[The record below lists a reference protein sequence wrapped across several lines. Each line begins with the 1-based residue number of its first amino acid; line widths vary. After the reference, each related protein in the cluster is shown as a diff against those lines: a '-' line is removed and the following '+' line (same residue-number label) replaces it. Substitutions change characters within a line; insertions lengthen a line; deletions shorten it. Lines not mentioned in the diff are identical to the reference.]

1 MADIFNGK
9 DVKVYYNDD
18 TGNRAVI
25 TGGNIQINELA
36 AYPSFSMGTEVQK
49 IETYDDEYSNA
60 IEGQKTVDNV
70 TLVVN
75 YIPTD
80 PTHEYL
86 DKKYDNQG
94 EFQITIFVN
103 EDNDAGRLESVMLN
117 GVLGSRILNGD
128 KDSVVTMTYDFVPTE
143 VISYAPRN
151 IPPVLR
157 RGDFGVGS
165 DGSIDFPQY
174 QPDQATGNAFVKIS
188 ASDIDN
194 PSGVDLMGIELVD
207 QQSENTNIMMTTT
220 GDLRLYARNATTP
233 WTRLY
238 TSGEADTRYLIK
250 SNNLSD
256 LTNFESARSNL
267 SVYSKSETDKKFM
280 IGPNNL
286 SELTNV
292 VVARQKLEVYSQ
304 SETEAKFLQAANN
317 LSDIVDTAIAR
328 TNLGINSTLENDA
341 KYLQVENNLSDVK
354 DVATARTNLGINST
368 LENDA
373 KYLQVSNNLSDVADA
388 AAARTNISVY
398 SKAESDAT
406 YVPKTTTVN
415 GHALD
420 SNVTVSKADVGLGSV
435 TDDPQLKISA
445 NLSDLS
451 DVGSARTVLLVQGVQ
466 CNSNIES
473 GAFNIFYSPNGA
485 NSLRLANDGSWRVAN
500 SNGESIPLNVEN
512 GGIGSTTAAGGRF
525 NLELNKFGQRIG
537 ETIVY
542 SPDEKSYIT
551 INNDNWGVYGI
562 IDPSNNT
569 SGWKPLLIGQGG
581 TGATSDV
588 GARDNLGLGNGSSPQ
603 FANLQLTRDEIGGGG
618 WSSGTIS
625 FNSYANG
632 LRKGYST
639 MYNEYQ
645 SDLFKTTISTGN
657 DITGRVSYLQF
668 AENGTLSGANEI
680 YLNSNL
686 ISYGESL
693 NLFNNTYD
701 IQARLMTPVSP
712 AGAYSWVGSTVY
724 NYLSGQVRFGGL
736 ASGGD
741 NGIDRAR
748 LYVARG
754 GNSGIVGNI
763 DFYPDYGGWA
773 SAGRGWYGNCIQGGW
788 GLEDSHMGAPF
799 WAQIV
804 SSNDGGWSPIVT
816 GGTSST
822 GGYTLRAAFGCI
834 SNGNNA
840 WPETT
845 IKLLGDGRF
854 HRAFNFSTSGG
865 IYTWGQDPWGGNYDF
880 ARNATSD
887 RCLKHD
893 IIYTNGKESFDRV
906 MQWLPTMFKYNG
918 QETQR
923 YGLIAQDLQQIDE
936 QYVKLVPGAP
946 IFEDEEYVD
955 EDGETKIR
963 SKQVGEKDGTYA
975 LDINVLLTDMA
986 CSMKYMGVQMQEQE
1000 TKIADQQKQIDEL
1013 KELVQKILDN
1023 K

>member
-49 IETYDDEYSNA
+49 IETYNDEYSNA

-86 DKKYDNQG
+86 DKKYDNQE

-103 EDNDAGRLESVMLN
+103 ENNEAGRLESVMLN
-117 GVLGSRILNGD
+117 GVLGSRMLNGD

-143 VISYAPRN
+143 VISYAPRD

-165 DGSIDFPQY
+165 DGSIDYPQY

-207 QQSENTNIMMTTT
+207 QQAENTNIMMTTT

-267 SVYSKSETDKKFM
+267 SVYSKSETDNKFM

-304 SETEAKFLQAANN
+304 SETDAKFLQAANN

-368 LENDA
+368 IENDA
-373 KYLQVSNNLSDVADA
+373 KYLQVSNNLSDVSDA

-451 DVGSARTVLLVQGVQ
+451 NVAKARTNLGI
-466 CNSNIES
+466 NSTIENDAKYLQVSNNLSDVADVDTVKQNIGLDRFKQSPFETMIYPSS
-473 GAFNIFYSPNGA
+473 GQNPYRITIRPNG
-485 NSLRLANDGSWRVAN
+485 DWGTWRDDTGTWEPLKIVA
-500 SNGESIPLNVEN
+500 
-512 GGIGSTTAAGGRF
+512 
-525 NLELNKFGQRIG
+525 
-537 ETIVY
+537 
-542 SPDEKSYIT
+542 
-551 INNDNWGVYGI
+551 
-562 IDPSNNT
+562 
-569 SGWKPLLIGQGG
+569 GG
-581 TGATSDV
+581 TGATNKKD
-588 GARDNLGLGNGSSPQ
+588 ARLNLNIPAAYKIIPDGTNILGWFIENNESG
-603 FANLQLTRDEIGGGG
+603 FF
-618 WSSGTIS
+618 SSGENVINKPADGHGWWTYNFKIHLRNQEGKPEFGVVEATS
-625 FNSYANG
+625 AANIMYIIVLTNGQWPHGWFKIVRENDNVQLRDLKLTQYDTGFSGHLELYNIQNNNPKG
-632 LRKGYST
+632 LT
-639 MYNEYQ
+639 QLYNEFQ
-645 SDLFKTTISTGN
+645 DGVLKTTLRTGN
-657 DITGRVSYLQF
+657 LENNRNSYLQWD
-668 AENGTLSGANEI
+668 ENGSLWGVVNILSNDLYFGPHSVRKLHTRHGTMLVDGTA
-680 YLNSNL
+680 
-686 ISYGESL
+686 
-693 NLFNNTYD
+693 
-701 IQARLMTPVSP
+701 TPYYYTFGNPDGRRSVTEF
-712 AGAYSWVGSTVY
+712 GTVEDGWIFY
-724 NYLSGQVRFGGL
+724 GQVNRDLSKQLDVNGVVN
-736 ASGGD
+736 ASAFNQASD
-741 NGIDRAR
+741 RDLKENIEVISNAIDRVRA
-748 LYVARG
+748 
-754 GNSGIVGNI
+754 I
-763 DFYPDYGGWA
+763 
-773 SAGRGWYGNCIQGGW
+773 
-788 GLEDSHMGAPF
+788 
-799 WAQIV
+799 
-804 SSNDGGWSPIVT
+804 
-816 GGTSST
+816 
-822 GGYTLRAAFGCI
+822 GGYTYTLKE
-834 SNGNNA
+834 NGMPHA
-840 WPETT
+840 
-845 IKLLGDGRF
+845 G
-854 HRAFNFSTSGG
+854 
-865 IYTWGQDPWGGNYDF
+865 
-880 ARNATSD
+880 
-887 RCLKHD
+887 
-893 IIYTNGKESFDRV
+893 V
-906 MQWLPTMFKYNG
+906 
-918 QETQR
+918 
-923 YGLIAQDLQQIDE
+923 IAQEVRDVLPE
-936 QYVKLVPGAP
+936 ASGSFTK
-946 IFEDEEYVD
+946 YVD
-955 EDGETKIR
+955 LPGPT
-963 SKQVGEKDGTYA
+963 QDGTPLREEERFYSVDYA
-975 LDINVLLTDMA
+975 GITAL
-986 CSMKYMGVQMQEQE
+986 
-1000 TKIADQQKQIDEL
+1000 
-1013 KELVQKILDN
+1013 LVQAFKEMDEKITKLEE
-1023 K
+1023 

>member
-49 IETYDDEYSNA
+49 IETYNDEYSNA

-86 DKKYDNQG
+86 DKKYDNQE

-103 EDNDAGRLESVMLN
+103 ENNEAGRLESVMLN
-117 GVLGSRILNGD
+117 GVLGSRMLNGD

-143 VISYAPRN
+143 VISYAPRD

-165 DGSIDFPQY
+165 DGSIDYPQY

-207 QQSENTNIMMTTT
+207 QQAENTNIMMTTT

-267 SVYSKSETDKKFM
+267 SVYSKSETDNKFM

-304 SETEAKFLQAANN
+304 SETDAKFLQAANN

-368 LENDA
+368 IENDA
-373 KYLQVSNNLSDVADA
+373 KYLQVSNNLSDVSDA

-451 DVGSARTVLLVQGVQ
+451 NVAKARTNLGI
-466 CNSNIES
+466 NSTIENDAKYLQVSNNLSDVADVDTVKQNIGLDRFKQSPSETMIYPSS
-473 GAFNIFYSPNGA
+473 GQNPYRITIRPNG
-485 NSLRLANDGSWRVAN
+485 DWGTWRDDTGTWEPLKIVA
-500 SNGESIPLNVEN
+500 
-512 GGIGSTTAAGGRF
+512 
-525 NLELNKFGQRIG
+525 
-537 ETIVY
+537 
-542 SPDEKSYIT
+542 
-551 INNDNWGVYGI
+551 
-562 IDPSNNT
+562 
-569 SGWKPLLIGQGG
+569 GG
-581 TGATSDV
+581 TGATNKKD
-588 GARDNLGLGNGSSPQ
+588 ARLNLNIPAAYKIIPDGTNILGWFIENNESG
-603 FANLQLTRDEIGGGG
+603 FF
-618 WSSGTIS
+618 SSGENVINKPADGHGWWTYNFKIHLRNQEGKPEFGVVEATS
-625 FNSYANG
+625 AANIMYIIVLTNGQWPHGWFKIVRENDNVQLRDLKLTQYDTGFSGHLELYNIQNNNPKG
-632 LRKGYST
+632 LT
-639 MYNEYQ
+639 QLYNEFQ
-645 SDLFKTTISTGN
+645 DGVLKTTLRTGN
-657 DITGRVSYLQF
+657 LENNRNSYLQWD
-668 AENGTLSGANEI
+668 ENGSLWGVVDILSNDLYFGPHSVRKLHTRHGTMLVDGTA
-680 YLNSNL
+680 
-686 ISYGESL
+686 
-693 NLFNNTYD
+693 
-701 IQARLMTPVSP
+701 TPYYYTFGNPDGRRSVTEF
-712 AGAYSWVGSTVY
+712 GTVEDGWIFY
-724 NYLSGQVRFGGL
+724 GQVNRDLSKQLDVNGVVN
-736 ASGGD
+736 ASAFNQASD
-741 NGIDRAR
+741 RDLKENIEVISNAIDRVRA
-748 LYVARG
+748 
-754 GNSGIVGNI
+754 I
-763 DFYPDYGGWA
+763 
-773 SAGRGWYGNCIQGGW
+773 
-788 GLEDSHMGAPF
+788 
-799 WAQIV
+799 
-804 SSNDGGWSPIVT
+804 
-816 GGTSST
+816 
-822 GGYTLRAAFGCI
+822 GGYTYTLKE
-834 SNGNNA
+834 NGMPHA
-840 WPETT
+840 
-845 IKLLGDGRF
+845 G
-854 HRAFNFSTSGG
+854 
-865 IYTWGQDPWGGNYDF
+865 
-880 ARNATSD
+880 
-887 RCLKHD
+887 
-893 IIYTNGKESFDRV
+893 V
-906 MQWLPTMFKYNG
+906 
-918 QETQR
+918 
-923 YGLIAQDLQQIDE
+923 IAQEVRDVLPE
-936 QYVKLVPGAP
+936 ASGSFTK
-946 IFEDEEYVD
+946 YVD
-955 EDGETKIR
+955 LPGPT
-963 SKQVGEKDGTYA
+963 QDGTPLREEERFYSVDYA
-975 LDINVLLTDMA
+975 GITALL
-986 CSMKYMGVQMQEQE
+986 VQAFKEMDEKI
-1000 TKIADQQKQIDEL
+1000 TKLEEQQKQIDEL
-1013 KELVQKILDN
+1013 KELVQKLLDN

>member
-49 IETYDDEYSNA
+49 IETYNDEYSNA

-86 DKKYDNQG
+86 DKKYDNQE

-103 EDNDAGRLESVMLN
+103 ENNEAGRLESVMLN
-117 GVLGSRILNGD
+117 GVLGSRMLNGD

-143 VISYAPRN
+143 VISYAPRD

-165 DGSIDFPQY
+165 DGSIDYPQY

-207 QQSENTNIMMTTT
+207 QQAENTNIMMTTT

-267 SVYSKSETDKKFM
+267 SVYSKSETDNKFM

-304 SETEAKFLQAANN
+304 SETDAKFLQAANN

-368 LENDA
+368 IENDA
-373 KYLQVSNNLSDVADA
+373 KYLQVSNNLSDVSDA

-451 DVGSARTVLLVQGVQ
+451 NVAKARTNLGI
-466 CNSNIES
+466 NSTIENDAKYLQVSNNLSDVADVDTVKQNIGLDRFKQSPSETMIYPSS
-473 GAFNIFYSPNGA
+473 GQNPYRITIRPNG
-485 NSLRLANDGSWRVAN
+485 DWGTWRDDTGTWEPLKIVA
-500 SNGESIPLNVEN
+500 
-512 GGIGSTTAAGGRF
+512 
-525 NLELNKFGQRIG
+525 
-537 ETIVY
+537 
-542 SPDEKSYIT
+542 
-551 INNDNWGVYGI
+551 
-562 IDPSNNT
+562 
-569 SGWKPLLIGQGG
+569 GG
-581 TGATSDV
+581 TGATNKKD
-588 GARDNLGLGNGSSPQ
+588 ARLNLNIPAAYKIIPDGTNILGWFIENNESG
-603 FANLQLTRDEIGGGG
+603 FF
-618 WSSGTIS
+618 SSGENVINKPADGHGWWTYNFKIHLRNQEGKPEFGVVEATS
-625 FNSYANG
+625 AANIMYIIVLTNGQWPHGWFKIVRENDNVQLRDLKLTQYDTGFSGHLELYNIQNNNPKG
-632 LRKGYST
+632 LT
-639 MYNEYQ
+639 QLYNEFQ
-645 SDLFKTTISTGN
+645 DGVLKTTLRTGN
-657 DITGRVSYLQF
+657 LENNRNSYLQWD
-668 AENGTLSGANEI
+668 ENGSLWGVVNILSNDLYFGPHSVRKLHTRHGTMLVDGTA
-680 YLNSNL
+680 
-686 ISYGESL
+686 
-693 NLFNNTYD
+693 
-701 IQARLMTPVSP
+701 TPYYYTFGNPDGRRSVTEF
-712 AGAYSWVGSTVY
+712 GTVEDGWIFY
-724 NYLSGQVRFGGL
+724 GQVNRDLSKQLDVNGVVN
-736 ASGGD
+736 ASAFNQASD
-741 NGIDRAR
+741 RDLKENIEVISNAIDRVRA
-748 LYVARG
+748 
-754 GNSGIVGNI
+754 I
-763 DFYPDYGGWA
+763 
-773 SAGRGWYGNCIQGGW
+773 
-788 GLEDSHMGAPF
+788 
-799 WAQIV
+799 
-804 SSNDGGWSPIVT
+804 
-816 GGTSST
+816 
-822 GGYTLRAAFGCI
+822 GGYTYTLKE
-834 SNGNNA
+834 NGMPHA
-840 WPETT
+840 
-845 IKLLGDGRF
+845 G
-854 HRAFNFSTSGG
+854 
-865 IYTWGQDPWGGNYDF
+865 
-880 ARNATSD
+880 
-887 RCLKHD
+887 
-893 IIYTNGKESFDRV
+893 V
-906 MQWLPTMFKYNG
+906 
-918 QETQR
+918 
-923 YGLIAQDLQQIDE
+923 IAQEVRDVLPE
-936 QYVKLVPGAP
+936 ASGSFTK
-946 IFEDEEYVD
+946 YVD
-955 EDGETKIR
+955 LPGPT
-963 SKQVGEKDGTYA
+963 QDGTPLREEERFYSVDYA
-975 LDINVLLTDMA
+975 GITALL
-986 CSMKYMGVQMQEQE
+986 VQAFKEMDEKI
-1000 TKIADQQKQIDEL
+1000 TKLEEQQKQIDE
-1013 KELVQKILDN
+1013 
-1023 K
+1023 

>member
-49 IETYDDEYSNA
+49 IETYNDEYSNA

-86 DKKYDNQG
+86 DKKYDNQE

-103 EDNDAGRLESVMLN
+103 ENNEAGRLESVMLN
-117 GVLGSRILNGD
+117 GVLGSRMLNGD

-143 VISYAPRN
+143 VISYAPRD

-165 DGSIDFPQY
+165 DGSIDYPQY

-207 QQSENTNIMMTTT
+207 QQAENTNIMMTTT

-267 SVYSKSETDKKFM
+267 SVYSKSETDNKFM

-304 SETEAKFLQAANN
+304 SETDAKFLQAANN

-368 LENDA
+368 IENDA
-373 KYLQVSNNLSDVADA
+373 KYLQVSNNLSDVSDA

-451 DVGSARTVLLVQGVQ
+451 NVAKARTNLGI
-466 CNSNIES
+466 NSTIENDAKYLQVSNNLSDVADVDTVKQNIGLDRFKQSPSETMIYPSS
-473 GAFNIFYSPNGA
+473 GQNPYRITIRPNG
-485 NSLRLANDGSWRVAN
+485 DWGTWRDDTGTWEPLKIVA
-500 SNGESIPLNVEN
+500 
-512 GGIGSTTAAGGRF
+512 
-525 NLELNKFGQRIG
+525 
-537 ETIVY
+537 
-542 SPDEKSYIT
+542 
-551 INNDNWGVYGI
+551 
-562 IDPSNNT
+562 
-569 SGWKPLLIGQGG
+569 GG
-581 TGATSDV
+581 TGATNKKD
-588 GARDNLGLGNGSSPQ
+588 ARLNLNIPAAYKIIPDGTNILGWFIENNESG
-603 FANLQLTRDEIGGGG
+603 FF
-618 WSSGTIS
+618 SSGENVINKPADGHGWWTYNFKIHLRNQEGKPEFGVVEATS
-625 FNSYANG
+625 AANIMYIIVLTNGQWPHGWFKIVHENDNVQLRDLKLTQYDTGFSGHLELYNIQNNNPKG
-632 LRKGYST
+632 LT
-639 MYNEYQ
+639 QLYNEFQ
-645 SDLFKTTISTGN
+645 DGVLKTTLRTGN
-657 DITGRVSYLQF
+657 LENNRNSYLQWD
-668 AENGTLSGANEI
+668 ENGSLWGVVNILSNDLYFGPHSVRKLHTRHGTMLVDGTA
-680 YLNSNL
+680 
-686 ISYGESL
+686 
-693 NLFNNTYD
+693 
-701 IQARLMTPVSP
+701 TPYYYTFGNPDGRRSVTEF
-712 AGAYSWVGSTVY
+712 GTVEDGWIFY
-724 NYLSGQVRFGGL
+724 GQVNRDLSKQLDVNGVVNASAFNQASDRDLKENIEVISNAIDRESYWGYTYTLKENGMPHAGVIAQEVRDVL
-736 ASGGD
+736 PEASG
-741 NGIDRAR
+741 
-748 LYVARG
+748 
-754 GNSGIVGNI
+754 
-763 DFYPDYGGWA
+763 
-773 SAGRGWYGNCIQGGW
+773 
-788 GLEDSHMGAPF
+788 
-799 WAQIV
+799 
-804 SSNDGGWSPIVT
+804 
-816 GGTSST
+816 
-822 GGYTLRAAFGCI
+822 
-834 SNGNNA
+834 
-840 WPETT
+840 
-845 IKLLGDGRF
+845 
-854 HRAFNFSTSGG
+854 
-865 IYTWGQDPWGGNYDF
+865 
-880 ARNATSD
+880 
-887 RCLKHD
+887 
-893 IIYTNGKESFDRV
+893 SF
-906 MQWLPTMFKYNG
+906 TK
-918 QETQR
+918 
-923 YGLIAQDLQQIDE
+923 
-936 QYVKLVPGAP
+936 
-946 IFEDEEYVD
+946 YVD
-955 EDGETKIR
+955 LPGPT
-963 SKQVGEKDGTYA
+963 QDGTPLREEERFYSVDYA
-975 LDINVLLTDMA
+975 GITAL
-986 CSMKYMGVQMQEQE
+986 
-1000 TKIADQQKQIDEL
+1000 
-1013 KELVQKILDN
+1013 LVQASRKWTKDN
-1023 K
+1023 QT

>member
-49 IETYDDEYSNA
+49 IETYNDEYSNA

-86 DKKYDNQG
+86 DKKYDNQE

-103 EDNDAGRLESVMLN
+103 ENNEAGRLESVMLN
-117 GVLGSRILNGD
+117 GVLGSRMLNGD

-143 VISYAPRN
+143 VISYAPRD

-165 DGSIDFPQY
+165 DGSIDYPQY

-207 QQSENTNIMMTTT
+207 QQAENTNIMMTTT

-267 SVYSKSETDKKFM
+267 SVYSKSETDNKFM

-304 SETEAKFLQAANN
+304 SETDAKFLQAANN

-368 LENDA
+368 IENDA
-373 KYLQVSNNLSDVADA
+373 KYLQVSNNLSDVSDA

-451 DVGSARTVLLVQGVQ
+451 NVAKARTNLGI
-466 CNSNIES
+466 NSTIENDAKYLQVSNNLSDVADVDTVKQNIGLDRFKQSPSETMIYPSS
-473 GAFNIFYSPNGA
+473 GQNPYRITIRPNG
-485 NSLRLANDGSWRVAN
+485 DWGTWRDDTGTWEPLKIVA
-500 SNGESIPLNVEN
+500 
-512 GGIGSTTAAGGRF
+512 
-525 NLELNKFGQRIG
+525 
-537 ETIVY
+537 
-542 SPDEKSYIT
+542 
-551 INNDNWGVYGI
+551 
-562 IDPSNNT
+562 
-569 SGWKPLLIGQGG
+569 GG
-581 TGATSDV
+581 TGATNKKD
-588 GARDNLGLGNGSSPQ
+588 ARLNLNIPAAYKIIPDGTNILGWFIENNESG
-603 FANLQLTRDEIGGGG
+603 FF
-618 WSSGTIS
+618 SSGENVINKPAEGHGWWTYNFKIHLRNQEGKPEFGVVEATS
-625 FNSYANG
+625 AANIMYIIVLTNGQWPHGWFKIVRENDNVQLRDLKLTQYDTGFSGHLELYNIQNNNPKG
-632 LRKGYST
+632 LT
-639 MYNEYQ
+639 QLYNEFQ
-645 SDLFKTTISTGN
+645 DGVLKTTIRTVN
-657 DITGRVSYLQF
+657 LEKDRNWYLQWD
-668 AENGTLSGANEI
+668 ENGSLWNIQNILSNDLYFGPHSVRKLHTRHGTLLVDGTA
-680 YLNSNL
+680 
-686 ISYGESL
+686 
-693 NLFNNTYD
+693 
-701 IQARLMTPVSP
+701 TPYYYTFGNPDGRRSVTEF
-712 AGAYSWVGSTVY
+712 GTVEDGWIFY
-724 NYLSGQVRFGGL
+724 GQVNRDLSKQLDVNGVVN
-736 ASGGD
+736 ASAFNQASD
-741 NGIDRAR
+741 RDLKENIEVISNAIDRVRA
-748 LYVARG
+748 
-754 GNSGIVGNI
+754 I
-763 DFYPDYGGWA
+763 
-773 SAGRGWYGNCIQGGW
+773 
-788 GLEDSHMGAPF
+788 
-799 WAQIV
+799 
-804 SSNDGGWSPIVT
+804 
-816 GGTSST
+816 
-822 GGYTLRAAFGCI
+822 GGYTYTLKE
-834 SNGNNA
+834 NGMPHA
-840 WPETT
+840 
-845 IKLLGDGRF
+845 G
-854 HRAFNFSTSGG
+854 
-865 IYTWGQDPWGGNYDF
+865 
-880 ARNATSD
+880 
-887 RCLKHD
+887 
-893 IIYTNGKESFDRV
+893 V
-906 MQWLPTMFKYNG
+906 
-918 QETQR
+918 
-923 YGLIAQDLQQIDE
+923 IAQEVRDVLPE
-936 QYVKLVPGAP
+936 ASGSFTK
-946 IFEDEEYVD
+946 YVD
-955 EDGETKIR
+955 LPGPT
-963 SKQVGEKDGTYA
+963 QDGTPLREEERFYSVDYA
-975 LDINVLLTDMA
+975 GITALL
-986 CSMKYMGVQMQEQE
+986 VQAFKEMDEKI
-1000 TKIADQQKQIDEL
+1000 TKLEEQQKQIDEL
-1013 KELVQKILDN
+1013 KELVQKLLDN

>member
-49 IETYDDEYSNA
+49 IETYNDEYSNA

-86 DKKYDNQG
+86 DKKYDNQE

-103 EDNDAGRLESVMLN
+103 ENNEAGRLESVMLN
-117 GVLGSRILNGD
+117 GVLGSRMLNGD

-143 VISYAPRN
+143 VISYAPRD

-165 DGSIDFPQY
+165 DGSIDYPQY

-207 QQSENTNIMMTTT
+207 QQAENTNIMMTTT

-267 SVYSKSETDKKFM
+267 SVYSKSETDNKFM

-304 SETEAKFLQAANN
+304 SETDAKFLQAANN

-368 LENDA
+368 IENDA
-373 KYLQVSNNLSDVADA
+373 KYLQVSNNLSDVSDA

-451 DVGSARTVLLVQGVQ
+451 NVAKARTNLGI
-466 CNSNIES
+466 NSTIENDAKYLQVSNNLSDVADVDTVKQNIGLDRFKQSPSETMIYPSS
-473 GAFNIFYSPNGA
+473 GQNPYRITIRPNG
-485 NSLRLANDGSWRVAN
+485 DWGTWRDDTGTWEPLKIVA
-500 SNGESIPLNVEN
+500 
-512 GGIGSTTAAGGRF
+512 
-525 NLELNKFGQRIG
+525 
-537 ETIVY
+537 
-542 SPDEKSYIT
+542 
-551 INNDNWGVYGI
+551 
-562 IDPSNNT
+562 
-569 SGWKPLLIGQGG
+569 GG
-581 TGATSDV
+581 TGATNKKD
-588 GARDNLGLGNGSSPQ
+588 ARLNLNIPAAYKIIPDGTNILGWFIENNESG
-603 FANLQLTRDEIGGGG
+603 FF
-618 WSSGTIS
+618 SSGENVINKPADGHGWWTYNFKIHLRNQEGKPEFGVVEATS
-625 FNSYANG
+625 AANIMYIIVLTNGQWPHGWFKIVRENDNVQLRDLKLTQYDTGFSGHLELYNIQNNNPKG
-632 LRKGYST
+632 LT
-639 MYNEYQ
+639 QLYNEFQ
-645 SDLFKTTISTGN
+645 DGVLKTTLRTGN
-657 DITGRVSYLQF
+657 LENNRNSYLQWD
-668 AENGTLSGANEI
+668 ENGSLWGVVNILSNDLYFGPHSVRKLHTRHGTMLVDGTA
-680 YLNSNL
+680 
-686 ISYGESL
+686 
-693 NLFNNTYD
+693 
-701 IQARLMTPVSP
+701 TPYYYTFGNPDGRRSVTEF
-712 AGAYSWVGSTVY
+712 GTVEDGWIFY
-724 NYLSGQVRFGGL
+724 GQVNRDLSKQLDVNGVVN
-736 ASGGD
+736 ASAFNQASD
-741 NGIDRAR
+741 RDLKENIEVISNAIDRVRA
-748 LYVARG
+748 
-754 GNSGIVGNI
+754 I
-763 DFYPDYGGWA
+763 
-773 SAGRGWYGNCIQGGW
+773 
-788 GLEDSHMGAPF
+788 
-799 WAQIV
+799 
-804 SSNDGGWSPIVT
+804 
-816 GGTSST
+816 
-822 GGYTLRAAFGCI
+822 GGYTYTLKE
-834 SNGNNA
+834 NGMPHA
-840 WPETT
+840 
-845 IKLLGDGRF
+845 G
-854 HRAFNFSTSGG
+854 
-865 IYTWGQDPWGGNYDF
+865 
-880 ARNATSD
+880 
-887 RCLKHD
+887 
-893 IIYTNGKESFDRV
+893 V
-906 MQWLPTMFKYNG
+906 
-918 QETQR
+918 
-923 YGLIAQDLQQIDE
+923 IAQEVRDVLPE
-936 QYVKLVPGAP
+936 ASGSFTK
-946 IFEDEEYVD
+946 YVD
-955 EDGETKIR
+955 LPGPT
-963 SKQVGEKDGTYA
+963 QDGTPLREEERFYSVDYA
-975 LDINVLLTDMA
+975 GITALF
-986 CSMKYMGVQMQEQE
+986 VQAFKEMDEKI
-1000 TKIADQQKQIDEL
+1000 TKLEEQQKQIDEL
-1013 KELVQKILDN
+1013 KELVQKLLDN

>member
-49 IETYDDEYSNA
+49 IETYNDEYSNA

-86 DKKYDNQG
+86 DKKYDNQE

-103 EDNDAGRLESVMLN
+103 ENNEAGRLESVMLN
-117 GVLGSRILNGD
+117 GVLGSRMLNGD

-143 VISYAPRN
+143 VISYAPRD

-165 DGSIDFPQY
+165 DGSIDYPQY

-207 QQSENTNIMMTTT
+207 QQAENTNIMMTTT

-267 SVYSKSETDKKFM
+267 SVYSKSETDNKFM

-304 SETEAKFLQAANN
+304 SETDAKFLQAANN

-368 LENDA
+368 IENDA
-373 KYLQVSNNLSDVADA
+373 KYLQVSNNLSDVSDA

-451 DVGSARTVLLVQGVQ
+451 NVAKARTNLGI
-466 CNSNIES
+466 NSTIENDAKYLQVSNNLSDVADVDTVKQNIGLDRFKQSPSETMIYPSS
-473 GAFNIFYSPNGA
+473 GQNPYRITIRPNG
-485 NSLRLANDGSWRVAN
+485 DWGTWRDDTGTWEPLKIVA
-500 SNGESIPLNVEN
+500 
-512 GGIGSTTAAGGRF
+512 
-525 NLELNKFGQRIG
+525 
-537 ETIVY
+537 
-542 SPDEKSYIT
+542 
-551 INNDNWGVYGI
+551 
-562 IDPSNNT
+562 
-569 SGWKPLLIGQGG
+569 GG
-581 TGATSDV
+581 TGATNKKD
-588 GARDNLGLGNGSSPQ
+588 ARLNLNIPAAYKIIPDGTNILGWLIENNESGV
-603 FANLQLTRDEIGGGG
+603 F
-618 WSSGTIS
+618 SSGENVINKPADGHGWWTYNFKIHLRNQEGKPDFGVVEATS
-625 FNSYANG
+625 AANIMYIIVLTNGQWPHGWFKIVRENDNVQLRDLKLTQYDTGFSGHLELYNIQNNNPKG
-632 LRKGYST
+632 LT
-639 MYNEYQ
+639 QLYNEFQ
-645 SDLFKTTISTGN
+645 DGVLKTTLRTGN
-657 DITGRVSYLQF
+657 LENNRNSYLQWD
-668 AENGTLSGANEI
+668 ENGSLCGVVNILSNDLYFGPHSVRKLHTQHGTLLVDGTA
-680 YLNSNL
+680 
-686 ISYGESL
+686 
-693 NLFNNTYD
+693 
-701 IQARLMTPVSP
+701 TPYYYTFGNPDGRRSVTEF
-712 AGAYSWVGSTVY
+712 GTVEDGWIFY
-724 NYLSGQVRFGGL
+724 GQVNRDLSKQLDVNGVVN
-736 ASGGD
+736 ASAFNQASD
-741 NGIDRAR
+741 RDLKENIEVISNAIDRVRA
-748 LYVARG
+748 
-754 GNSGIVGNI
+754 I
-763 DFYPDYGGWA
+763 
-773 SAGRGWYGNCIQGGW
+773 
-788 GLEDSHMGAPF
+788 
-799 WAQIV
+799 
-804 SSNDGGWSPIVT
+804 
-816 GGTSST
+816 
-822 GGYTLRAAFGCI
+822 GGYTYTLKE
-834 SNGNNA
+834 NGMPHA
-840 WPETT
+840 
-845 IKLLGDGRF
+845 G
-854 HRAFNFSTSGG
+854 
-865 IYTWGQDPWGGNYDF
+865 
-880 ARNATSD
+880 
-887 RCLKHD
+887 
-893 IIYTNGKESFDRV
+893 V
-906 MQWLPTMFKYNG
+906 
-918 QETQR
+918 
-923 YGLIAQDLQQIDE
+923 IAQEVRDVLPE
-936 QYVKLVPGAP
+936 ASGSFTK
-946 IFEDEEYVD
+946 YVD
-955 EDGETKIR
+955 LPGPT
-963 SKQVGEKDGTYA
+963 QDGTPLREEERFYSVDYA
-975 LDINVLLTDMA
+975 GITALL
-986 CSMKYMGVQMQEQE
+986 VQAFKEMDEKI
-1000 TKIADQQKQIDEL
+1000 TKLEEQQKQIDEL
-1013 KELVQKILDN
+1013 KELVQKLLDN

>member
-49 IETYDDEYSNA
+49 IETYNDEYSNA

-86 DKKYDNQG
+86 DKKYDNQE

-103 EDNDAGRLESVMLN
+103 ENNEAGRLESVMLN
-117 GVLGSRILNGD
+117 GVLGSRMLNGD

-143 VISYAPRN
+143 VISYAPRD

-165 DGSIDFPQY
+165 DGSIDYPQY

-207 QQSENTNIMMTTT
+207 QQAENTNIMMTTT

-267 SVYSKSETDKKFM
+267 SVYSKSETDNKFM

-304 SETEAKFLQAANN
+304 SETDAKFLQAANN

-368 LENDA
+368 IENDA
-373 KYLQVSNNLSDVADA
+373 KYLQVSNNLSDVSDA

-451 DVGSARTVLLVQGVQ
+451 NVAKARTNLGI
-466 CNSNIES
+466 NSTIENDAKYLQVSNNLSDVADVDTVKQNIGLDRFKQSPSETMIYPSS
-473 GAFNIFYSPNGA
+473 GQNPYRITIRPNG
-485 NSLRLANDGSWRVAN
+485 DWGTWRDDTGTWEPLKIVA
-500 SNGESIPLNVEN
+500 
-512 GGIGSTTAAGGRF
+512 
-525 NLELNKFGQRIG
+525 
-537 ETIVY
+537 
-542 SPDEKSYIT
+542 
-551 INNDNWGVYGI
+551 
-562 IDPSNNT
+562 
-569 SGWKPLLIGQGG
+569 GG
-581 TGATSDV
+581 TGATNKKD
-588 GARDNLGLGNGSSPQ
+588 ARLNLNIPAAYKIIPDGTNILGWFIENNESG
-603 FANLQLTRDEIGGGG
+603 FF
-618 WSSGTIS
+618 SSGENVINKPADGHGWWTYNFKIHLRNQEGKPEFGVVEATS
-625 FNSYANG
+625 AANIMYIIVLTNGQWPHGWIKIVRENDNVQLRDLKLTQYDTGFSGHLELYNIQNNNPKG
-632 LRKGYST
+632 LT
-639 MYNEYQ
+639 QLYNEFQ
-645 SDLFKTTISTGN
+645 DGVLKTTLRTGN
-657 DITGRVSYLQF
+657 LENNRNSYLQWD
-668 AENGTLSGANEI
+668 ENGSLWGVVNILSNDLYFGPHSVRKLHTRHGTMLVDGTA
-680 YLNSNL
+680 
-686 ISYGESL
+686 
-693 NLFNNTYD
+693 
-701 IQARLMTPVSP
+701 TPYYYTFGNPDGRRSVTEF
-712 AGAYSWVGSTVY
+712 GTVEDGWIFY
-724 NYLSGQVRFGGL
+724 GQVNRDLSKQLDVNGVVN
-736 ASGGD
+736 ASAFNQASD
-741 NGIDRAR
+741 RDLKENIEVISNAIDRVRA
-748 LYVARG
+748 
-754 GNSGIVGNI
+754 I
-763 DFYPDYGGWA
+763 
-773 SAGRGWYGNCIQGGW
+773 
-788 GLEDSHMGAPF
+788 
-799 WAQIV
+799 
-804 SSNDGGWSPIVT
+804 
-816 GGTSST
+816 
-822 GGYTLRAAFGCI
+822 GGYTYTLKE
-834 SNGNNA
+834 NGMPHA
-840 WPETT
+840 
-845 IKLLGDGRF
+845 G
-854 HRAFNFSTSGG
+854 
-865 IYTWGQDPWGGNYDF
+865 
-880 ARNATSD
+880 
-887 RCLKHD
+887 
-893 IIYTNGKESFDRV
+893 V
-906 MQWLPTMFKYNG
+906 
-918 QETQR
+918 
-923 YGLIAQDLQQIDE
+923 IAQEVRDVLPE
-936 QYVKLVPGAP
+936 ASGSFTK
-946 IFEDEEYVD
+946 YVD
-955 EDGETKIR
+955 LPGPT
-963 SKQVGEKDGTYA
+963 QDGTPLREEERFYSVDYA
-975 LDINVLLTDMA
+975 GITALL
-986 CSMKYMGVQMQEQE
+986 VQAFKEMDEKI
-1000 TKIADQQKQIDEL
+1000 TKLEEQQKQIDEL
-1013 KELVQKILDN
+1013 KELVQKLLDN

>member
-49 IETYDDEYSNA
+49 IETYNDEYSNA

-86 DKKYDNQG
+86 DKKYDNQE
-94 EFQITIFVN
+94 EFQITIFDN
-103 EDNDAGRLESVMLN
+103 ENNEAGRLESVMLN
-117 GVLGSRILNGD
+117 GVLGSRMLNGD

-143 VISYAPRN
+143 VISYAPRD

-165 DGSIDFPQY
+165 DGSIDYPQY

-207 QQSENTNIMMTTT
+207 QQAENTNIMMTTT
-220 GDLRLYARNATTP
+220 GDLRIYARNATTP

-267 SVYSKSETDKKFM
+267 SVYSKSETDNKFM

-304 SETEAKFLQAANN
+304 SETDAKFLQAANN

-368 LENDA
+368 IENDA
-373 KYLQVSNNLSDVADA
+373 KYLQVSNNLSDVSDA

-451 DVGSARTVLLVQGVQ
+451 NVAKARTNLGI
-466 CNSNIES
+466 NSTIENDAKYLQVSNNLSDVADVDTVKQNIGLDRFKQSPSETMIYPSS
-473 GAFNIFYSPNGA
+473 GQNPYRITIRPNG
-485 NSLRLANDGSWRVAN
+485 DWGTWRDDTGTWEPLKIVA
-500 SNGESIPLNVEN
+500 
-512 GGIGSTTAAGGRF
+512 
-525 NLELNKFGQRIG
+525 
-537 ETIVY
+537 
-542 SPDEKSYIT
+542 
-551 INNDNWGVYGI
+551 
-562 IDPSNNT
+562 
-569 SGWKPLLIGQGG
+569 GG
-581 TGATSDV
+581 TGATNKKD
-588 GARDNLGLGNGSSPQ
+588 ARLNLNIPAAYKIIPDGTNILGWFIENNESG
-603 FANLQLTRDEIGGGG
+603 FF
-618 WSSGTIS
+618 SSGENVINKPADGHGWWTYNFKIHLRNQEGKPEFGVVEATS
-625 FNSYANG
+625 AANIMYIIVLTNGQWPHGWFKIVRENDNVQLRDLKLTQYDTGFSGHLELYNIQNNNPKG
-632 LRKGYST
+632 LT
-639 MYNEYQ
+639 QLYNEFQ
-645 SDLFKTTISTGN
+645 DGVLKTTLRTGN
-657 DITGRVSYLQF
+657 LENNRNSYLQWD
-668 AENGTLSGANEI
+668 ENGSLWGVVNILSNDLYFGPHSVRKLHTRHGTMLVDGTA
-680 YLNSNL
+680 
-686 ISYGESL
+686 
-693 NLFNNTYD
+693 
-701 IQARLMTPVSP
+701 TPYYYTFGNPDGRRSVTEF
-712 AGAYSWVGSTVY
+712 GTVEDGWIFY
-724 NYLSGQVRFGGL
+724 GQVNRDLSKQLDVNGVVN
-736 ASGGD
+736 ASAFNQASD
-741 NGIDRAR
+741 RDLKENIEVISNAIDRVRA
-748 LYVARG
+748 
-754 GNSGIVGNI
+754 I
-763 DFYPDYGGWA
+763 
-773 SAGRGWYGNCIQGGW
+773 
-788 GLEDSHMGAPF
+788 
-799 WAQIV
+799 
-804 SSNDGGWSPIVT
+804 
-816 GGTSST
+816 
-822 GGYTLRAAFGCI
+822 GGYTYTLKE
-834 SNGNNA
+834 NGMPHA
-840 WPETT
+840 
-845 IKLLGDGRF
+845 G
-854 HRAFNFSTSGG
+854 
-865 IYTWGQDPWGGNYDF
+865 
-880 ARNATSD
+880 
-887 RCLKHD
+887 
-893 IIYTNGKESFDRV
+893 V
-906 MQWLPTMFKYNG
+906 
-918 QETQR
+918 
-923 YGLIAQDLQQIDE
+923 IAQEVRDVLPE
-936 QYVKLVPGAP
+936 ASGSFTK
-946 IFEDEEYVD
+946 YVD
-955 EDGETKIR
+955 LPGPT
-963 SKQVGEKDGTYA
+963 QDGTPLREEERFYSVDYA
-975 LDINVLLTDMA
+975 GITALL
-986 CSMKYMGVQMQEQE
+986 VQAFKEMDEKI
-1000 TKIADQQKQIDEL
+1000 TKLEEQQKQIDEL
-1013 KELVQKILDN
+1013 KELVQKLLDN

>member
-1 MADIFNGK
+1 IFNGK

-49 IETYDDEYSNA
+49 IETYNDEYSNA

-86 DKKYDNQG
+86 DKKYDNQE

-103 EDNDAGRLESVMLN
+103 ENNEAGRLESVMLN
-117 GVLGSRILNGD
+117 GVLGSRMLNGD

-143 VISYAPRN
+143 VISYAPRD

-165 DGSIDFPQY
+165 DGSIDYPQY

-207 QQSENTNIMMTTT
+207 QQAENTNIMMTTT

-267 SVYSKSETDKKFM
+267 SVYSKSETDNKFM

-304 SETEAKFLQAANN
+304 SETDAKFLQAANN

-368 LENDA
+368 IENDA
-373 KYLQVSNNLSDVADA
+373 KYLQVSNNLSDVSDA

-451 DVGSARTVLLVQGVQ
+451 NVAKARTNLGI
-466 CNSNIES
+466 NSTIENDAKYLQVSNNLSDVADVDTVKQNIGLDRFKQSPSETMIYPSS
-473 GAFNIFYSPNGA
+473 GQNPYRITIRPNG
-485 NSLRLANDGSWRVAN
+485 DWGTWRDDTGTWEPLKIVA
-500 SNGESIPLNVEN
+500 
-512 GGIGSTTAAGGRF
+512 
-525 NLELNKFGQRIG
+525 
-537 ETIVY
+537 
-542 SPDEKSYIT
+542 
-551 INNDNWGVYGI
+551 
-562 IDPSNNT
+562 
-569 SGWKPLLIGQGG
+569 GG
-581 TGATSDV
+581 TGATNKKD
-588 GARDNLGLGNGSSPQ
+588 ARLNLNIPAAYKIIPDGTNILGWLIENNESGV
-603 FANLQLTRDEIGGGG
+603 F
-618 WSSGTIS
+618 SSGENVINKPADGHGWWTYNFKIHLRNQEGKPDFGVVEATS
-625 FNSYANG
+625 AANIMYIIVLTNGQWPHGWFKIVRENDNVQLRDLKLTQYDTGFSGHLELYNIQNNNPKG
-632 LRKGYST
+632 LT
-639 MYNEYQ
+639 QLYNEFQ
-645 SDLFKTTISTGN
+645 DGVLKTTLRTGN
-657 DITGRVSYLQF
+657 LENNRNSYLQWD
-668 AENGTLSGANEI
+668 ENGSLWGVVNILSNDLYFGPHSVRKLHTRHGTLLVDGTA
-680 YLNSNL
+680 
-686 ISYGESL
+686 
-693 NLFNNTYD
+693 
-701 IQARLMTPVSP
+701 TPYYYTFGNPDGRRSVTEF
-712 AGAYSWVGSTVY
+712 GTVEDGWIFY
-724 NYLSGQVRFGGL
+724 GQVNRDLSKQLDVNGVVN
-736 ASGGD
+736 ASAFNQASD
-741 NGIDRAR
+741 RDLKENIEVISNAIDRVRA
-748 LYVARG
+748 
-754 GNSGIVGNI
+754 I
-763 DFYPDYGGWA
+763 
-773 SAGRGWYGNCIQGGW
+773 
-788 GLEDSHMGAPF
+788 
-799 WAQIV
+799 
-804 SSNDGGWSPIVT
+804 
-816 GGTSST
+816 
-822 GGYTLRAAFGCI
+822 GGYTYTLKE
-834 SNGNNA
+834 NGMPHA
-840 WPETT
+840 
-845 IKLLGDGRF
+845 G
-854 HRAFNFSTSGG
+854 
-865 IYTWGQDPWGGNYDF
+865 
-880 ARNATSD
+880 
-887 RCLKHD
+887 
-893 IIYTNGKESFDRV
+893 V
-906 MQWLPTMFKYNG
+906 
-918 QETQR
+918 
-923 YGLIAQDLQQIDE
+923 IAQEVRDVLPE
-936 QYVKLVPGAP
+936 ASGSFTK
-946 IFEDEEYVD
+946 YVD
-955 EDGETKIR
+955 LPGPT
-963 SKQVGEKDGTYA
+963 QDGTPLREEERFYSVDYA
-975 LDINVLLTDMA
+975 GITALL
-986 CSMKYMGVQMQEQE
+986 VQAFKEMDEKI
-1000 TKIADQQKQIDEL
+1000 TKLEEQQKQID
-1013 KELVQKILDN
+1013 
-1023 K
+1023 

>member
-49 IETYDDEYSNA
+49 IETYNDEYSNA

-86 DKKYDNQG
+86 DKKYDNQE

-103 EDNDAGRLESVMLN
+103 ENNEAGRLESVMLN
-117 GVLGSRILNGD
+117 GVLGSRMLNGD

-143 VISYAPRN
+143 VISYAPRD

-165 DGSIDFPQY
+165 DGSIDYPQY

-207 QQSENTNIMMTTT
+207 QQAENTNIMMTTT

-267 SVYSKSETDKKFM
+267 SVYSKSETDNKFM

-304 SETEAKFLQAANN
+304 SETDAKFLQAANN

-354 DVATARTNLGINST
+354 DVAKARTNLGINST
-368 LENDA
+368 IENDA
-373 KYLQVSNNLSDVADA
+373 KYLQVSNNLSDVSDA

-451 DVGSARTVLLVQGVQ
+451 NVAKARTNLGI
-466 CNSNIES
+466 NSTIENDAKYLQVSNNLSDVADVDTVKQNIGLDRFKQSPSETMIYPSS
-473 GAFNIFYSPNGA
+473 GQNPYRITIRPNG
-485 NSLRLANDGSWRVAN
+485 DWGTWRDDTGTWEPLKIVA
-500 SNGESIPLNVEN
+500 
-512 GGIGSTTAAGGRF
+512 
-525 NLELNKFGQRIG
+525 
-537 ETIVY
+537 
-542 SPDEKSYIT
+542 
-551 INNDNWGVYGI
+551 
-562 IDPSNNT
+562 
-569 SGWKPLLIGQGG
+569 GG
-581 TGATSDV
+581 TGATNKKD
-588 GARDNLGLGNGSSPQ
+588 ARLNLNIPAAYKIIPDGTNILGWFIENNESG
-603 FANLQLTRDEIGGGG
+603 FF
-618 WSSGTIS
+618 SSGENVINKPADGHGWWTYNFKIHLRNQEGKPEFGVVEATS
-625 FNSYANG
+625 AANIMYIIVLTNGQWPHGWFKIVRENDNVQLRDLKLTQYDTGFSGHLELYNIQNNNPKG
-632 LRKGYST
+632 LT
-639 MYNEYQ
+639 QLYNEFQ
-645 SDLFKTTISTGN
+645 DGVLKTTLRTGN
-657 DITGRVSYLQF
+657 LENNRNSYLQWD
-668 AENGTLSGANEI
+668 ENGSLWGVVNILS
-680 YLNSNL
+680 
-686 ISYGESL
+686 
-693 NLFNNTYD
+693 YD
-701 IQARLMTPVSP
+701 LYFGPHSVRKLHTRHGTMLVDGTATPYYYTFGNPDGRRSVTEF
-712 AGAYSWVGSTVY
+712 GTVEDGWIFY
-724 NYLSGQVRFGGL
+724 GQVNRDLSKQLDVNGVVN
-736 ASGGD
+736 ASAFNQASD
-741 NGIDRAR
+741 RDLKENIEVISNAIDRVRA
-748 LYVARG
+748 
-754 GNSGIVGNI
+754 I
-763 DFYPDYGGWA
+763 
-773 SAGRGWYGNCIQGGW
+773 
-788 GLEDSHMGAPF
+788 
-799 WAQIV
+799 
-804 SSNDGGWSPIVT
+804 
-816 GGTSST
+816 
-822 GGYTLRAAFGCI
+822 GGYTYTLKE
-834 SNGNNA
+834 NGMPHA
-840 WPETT
+840 
-845 IKLLGDGRF
+845 G
-854 HRAFNFSTSGG
+854 
-865 IYTWGQDPWGGNYDF
+865 
-880 ARNATSD
+880 
-887 RCLKHD
+887 
-893 IIYTNGKESFDRV
+893 V
-906 MQWLPTMFKYNG
+906 
-918 QETQR
+918 
-923 YGLIAQDLQQIDE
+923 IAQEVRDVLPE
-936 QYVKLVPGAP
+936 ASGSFTK
-946 IFEDEEYVD
+946 YVD
-955 EDGETKIR
+955 LPGPT
-963 SKQVGEKDGTYA
+963 QDGTPLREEERFYSVDYA
-975 LDINVLLTDMA
+975 GITALL
-986 CSMKYMGVQMQEQE
+986 VQAFKEMDEKI
-1000 TKIADQQKQIDEL
+1000 TKLEEQQKQIDEL
-1013 KELVQKILDN
+1013 KELVQKLLDN

>member
-49 IETYDDEYSNA
+49 IETYNDEYSNA

-86 DKKYDNQG
+86 DKKYDNQE

-103 EDNDAGRLESVMLN
+103 ENNEAGRLESVMLN
-117 GVLGSRILNGD
+117 GVLGSRMLNGD

-143 VISYAPRN
+143 VISYAPRD

-165 DGSIDFPQY
+165 DGSIDYPQY

-207 QQSENTNIMMTTT
+207 QQAENTNIMMTTT

-267 SVYSKSETDKKFM
+267 SVYSKSETDNKFM

-304 SETEAKFLQAANN
+304 SETDAKFLQAANN

-368 LENDA
+368 IENDA
-373 KYLQVSNNLSDVADA
+373 KYLQVSNNLSDVSDA

-451 DVGSARTVLLVQGVQ
+451 NVAKARTNLGI
-466 CNSNIES
+466 NSTIENDAKYLQVSNNLSDVADVDTVKQNIGLDRFKQSPSETMIYPSS
-473 GAFNIFYSPNGA
+473 GQNPYRITIRPNG
-485 NSLRLANDGSWRVAN
+485 DWGTWRDDTGTWEPLKIVA
-500 SNGESIPLNVEN
+500 
-512 GGIGSTTAAGGRF
+512 
-525 NLELNKFGQRIG
+525 
-537 ETIVY
+537 
-542 SPDEKSYIT
+542 
-551 INNDNWGVYGI
+551 
-562 IDPSNNT
+562 
-569 SGWKPLLIGQGG
+569 GG
-581 TGATSDV
+581 TGATNKKD
-588 GARDNLGLGNGSSPQ
+588 ARLNLNIPAAYKIIPDGTNILGWFIENNESG
-603 FANLQLTRDEIGGGG
+603 FF
-618 WSSGTIS
+618 SSGENVINKPADGHGWWTYNFKIHLRNQEGKPEFGVVEATS
-625 FNSYANG
+625 AANIMYIIVLTNGQWPHGWFKIVRENDNVQLRDLKLTQYDTGFSGHLELYNIQNNNPKG
-632 LRKGYST
+632 LT
-639 MYNEYQ
+639 QLYNEFQ
-645 SDLFKTTISTGN
+645 DGVLKTTLRTGN
-657 DITGRVSYLQF
+657 LENNRNSYLQWD
-668 AENGTLSGANEI
+668 ENGSLWGVVNILSNDLYFGPHSVRKLHTRHGTMLVDGTA
-680 YLNSNL
+680 
-686 ISYGESL
+686 
-693 NLFNNTYD
+693 
-701 IQARLMTPVSP
+701 TPYYYTFGNPDGRRSVTEF
-712 AGAYSWVGSTVY
+712 GTVEDGWIFY
-724 NYLSGQVRFGGL
+724 GQVNRDLSKQLDVNGVVN
-736 ASGGD
+736 ASAFNQASD
-741 NGIDRAR
+741 RDLKENIEVISNAIDRVRA
-748 LYVARG
+748 
-754 GNSGIVGNI
+754 I
-763 DFYPDYGGWA
+763 
-773 SAGRGWYGNCIQGGW
+773 
-788 GLEDSHMGAPF
+788 
-799 WAQIV
+799 
-804 SSNDGGWSPIVT
+804 
-816 GGTSST
+816 
-822 GGYTLRAAFGCI
+822 GGYTYTLKE
-834 SNGNNA
+834 NGMPHA
-840 WPETT
+840 
-845 IKLLGDGRF
+845 G
-854 HRAFNFSTSGG
+854 
-865 IYTWGQDPWGGNYDF
+865 
-880 ARNATSD
+880 
-887 RCLKHD
+887 
-893 IIYTNGKESFDRV
+893 V
-906 MQWLPTMFKYNG
+906 
-918 QETQR
+918 
-923 YGLIAQDLQQIDE
+923 IAQEVRDVLPE
-936 QYVKLVPGAP
+936 ASGSFTK
-946 IFEDEEYVD
+946 YVD
-955 EDGETKIR
+955 LPGPT
-963 SKQVGEKDGTYA
+963 QDGTPLREEERFYSVDYA
-975 LDINVLLTDMA
+975 GITALL
-986 CSMKYMGVQMQEQE
+986 VQAFKEMDEKI
-1000 TKIADQQKQIDEL
+1000 TKLEEQQKQIDEL
-1013 KELVQKILDN
+1013 KEL
-1023 K
+1023 

>member
-1 MADIFNGK
+1 
-9 DVKVYYNDD
+9 
-18 TGNRAVI
+18 NRAVI

-49 IETYDDEYSNA
+49 IETYNDEYSNA

-86 DKKYDNQG
+86 DKKYDNQE

-103 EDNDAGRLESVMLN
+103 ENNEAGRLESVMLN
-117 GVLGSRILNGD
+117 GVLGSRMLNGD

-143 VISYAPRN
+143 VISYAPRD

-165 DGSIDFPQY
+165 DGSIDYPQY

-207 QQSENTNIMMTTT
+207 QQAENTNIMMTTT

-267 SVYSKSETDKKFM
+267 SVYSKSETDNKFM

-304 SETEAKFLQAANN
+304 SETDAKFLQAANN

-368 LENDA
+368 IENDA
-373 KYLQVSNNLSDVADA
+373 KYLQVSNNLSDVSDA

-451 DVGSARTVLLVQGVQ
+451 NVAKARTNLGI
-466 CNSNIES
+466 NSTIENDAKYLQVSNNLSDVADVDTVKQNIGLDRFKQSPSETMIYPSS
-473 GAFNIFYSPNGA
+473 GQNPYRITIRPNG
-485 NSLRLANDGSWRVAN
+485 DWGTWRDDTGTWEPLKIVA
-500 SNGESIPLNVEN
+500 
-512 GGIGSTTAAGGRF
+512 
-525 NLELNKFGQRIG
+525 
-537 ETIVY
+537 
-542 SPDEKSYIT
+542 
-551 INNDNWGVYGI
+551 
-562 IDPSNNT
+562 
-569 SGWKPLLIGQGG
+569 GG
-581 TGATSDV
+581 TGATNKKD
-588 GARDNLGLGNGSSPQ
+588 ARLNLNIPAAYKIIPDGTNILGWLIENNESGV
-603 FANLQLTRDEIGGGG
+603 F
-618 WSSGTIS
+618 SSGENVINKPADGHGWWTYNFKIHLRNQEGKPDFGVVEATS
-625 FNSYANG
+625 AANIMYIIVLTNGQWPHGWFKIVRENDNVQLRDLKLTQYDTGFSGHLELYNIQNNNPKG
-632 LRKGYST
+632 LT
-639 MYNEYQ
+639 QLYNEFQ
-645 SDLFKTTISTGN
+645 DGVLKTTLRTGN
-657 DITGRVSYLQF
+657 LENNRNSYLQWD
-668 AENGTLSGANEI
+668 ENGSLWGVVNILSNDLYFGPHSVRKLHTRHGTLLVDGTA
-680 YLNSNL
+680 
-686 ISYGESL
+686 
-693 NLFNNTYD
+693 
-701 IQARLMTPVSP
+701 TPYYYTFGNPDGRRSVTEF
-712 AGAYSWVGSTVY
+712 GTVEDGWIFY
-724 NYLSGQVRFGGL
+724 GQVNRDLSKQLDVNGVVN
-736 ASGGD
+736 ASAFNQASD
-741 NGIDRAR
+741 RDLKENIEVISNAIDRVRA
-748 LYVARG
+748 
-754 GNSGIVGNI
+754 I
-763 DFYPDYGGWA
+763 
-773 SAGRGWYGNCIQGGW
+773 
-788 GLEDSHMGAPF
+788 
-799 WAQIV
+799 
-804 SSNDGGWSPIVT
+804 
-816 GGTSST
+816 
-822 GGYTLRAAFGCI
+822 GGYTYTLKE
-834 SNGNNA
+834 NGMPHA
-840 WPETT
+840 
-845 IKLLGDGRF
+845 G
-854 HRAFNFSTSGG
+854 
-865 IYTWGQDPWGGNYDF
+865 
-880 ARNATSD
+880 
-887 RCLKHD
+887 
-893 IIYTNGKESFDRV
+893 V
-906 MQWLPTMFKYNG
+906 
-918 QETQR
+918 
-923 YGLIAQDLQQIDE
+923 IAQEVRDVLPE
-936 QYVKLVPGAP
+936 ASGSFTK
-946 IFEDEEYVD
+946 YVD
-955 EDGETKIR
+955 LPGPT
-963 SKQVGEKDGTYA
+963 QDGTPLREEERFYSVDYA
-975 LDINVLLTDMA
+975 GITAL
-986 CSMKYMGVQMQEQE
+986 
-1000 TKIADQQKQIDEL
+1000 
-1013 KELVQKILDN
+1013 LVQAFKEMDEKIT
-1023 K
+1023 

>member
-1 MADIFNGK
+1 MAVIFNGK

-49 IETYDDEYSNA
+49 IETYNDEYSNA

-86 DKKYDNQG
+86 DKKYDNQE

-103 EDNDAGRLESVMLN
+103 ENNEAGRLESVMLN
-117 GVLGSRILNGD
+117 GVLGSRMLNGD

-143 VISYAPRN
+143 VISYAPRD

-165 DGSIDFPQY
+165 DGSIDYPQY

-207 QQSENTNIMMTTT
+207 QQAENTNIMMTTT

-267 SVYSKSETDKKFM
+267 SVYSKSETDNKFM

-304 SETEAKFLQAANN
+304 SETDAKFLQAANN

-368 LENDA
+368 IENDA
-373 KYLQVSNNLSDVADA
+373 KYLQVSNNLSDVSDA

-451 DVGSARTVLLVQGVQ
+451 NVAKARTNLGI
-466 CNSNIES
+466 NSTIENDAKYLQVSNNLSDVADVDTVKQNIGLDRFKQSPSETMIYPSS
-473 GAFNIFYSPNGA
+473 GQNPYRITIRPNG
-485 NSLRLANDGSWRVAN
+485 DWGTWRDDTGTWEPLKIVA
-500 SNGESIPLNVEN
+500 
-512 GGIGSTTAAGGRF
+512 
-525 NLELNKFGQRIG
+525 
-537 ETIVY
+537 
-542 SPDEKSYIT
+542 
-551 INNDNWGVYGI
+551 
-562 IDPSNNT
+562 
-569 SGWKPLLIGQGG
+569 GG
-581 TGATSDV
+581 TGATNKKD
-588 GARDNLGLGNGSSPQ
+588 ARLNLNIPAAYKIIPDGTNILGWFIENNESG
-603 FANLQLTRDEIGGGG
+603 FF
-618 WSSGTIS
+618 SSGENVINKPADGHGWWTYNFKIHLRNQEGKPEFGVVEATS
-625 FNSYANG
+625 AANIMYIIVLTNGQWPHGWFKIVRENDNVQLRDLKLTQYDTGFSGHLELYNIQNNNPKG
-632 LRKGYST
+632 LT
-639 MYNEYQ
+639 QLYNEFQ
-645 SDLFKTTISTGN
+645 DGVLKTTLRTGN
-657 DITGRVSYLQF
+657 LENNRNSYLQWD
-668 AENGTLSGANEI
+668 ENGSLWGVVNILSNDLYFGPHSVRKLHTRHGTMLVDGTA
-680 YLNSNL
+680 
-686 ISYGESL
+686 
-693 NLFNNTYD
+693 
-701 IQARLMTPVSP
+701 TPYYYTFGNPDGRRSVTEF
-712 AGAYSWVGSTVY
+712 GTVEDGWIFY
-724 NYLSGQVRFGGL
+724 GQVNRDLSKQLDVNGVVN
-736 ASGGD
+736 ASAFNQASD
-741 NGIDRAR
+741 RDLKENIEVISNAIDRVRA
-748 LYVARG
+748 
-754 GNSGIVGNI
+754 I
-763 DFYPDYGGWA
+763 
-773 SAGRGWYGNCIQGGW
+773 
-788 GLEDSHMGAPF
+788 
-799 WAQIV
+799 
-804 SSNDGGWSPIVT
+804 
-816 GGTSST
+816 
-822 GGYTLRAAFGCI
+822 GGYTYTLKE
-834 SNGNNA
+834 NGMPHA
-840 WPETT
+840 
-845 IKLLGDGRF
+845 G
-854 HRAFNFSTSGG
+854 
-865 IYTWGQDPWGGNYDF
+865 
-880 ARNATSD
+880 
-887 RCLKHD
+887 
-893 IIYTNGKESFDRV
+893 V
-906 MQWLPTMFKYNG
+906 
-918 QETQR
+918 
-923 YGLIAQDLQQIDE
+923 IAQEVRDVLPE
-936 QYVKLVPGAP
+936 ASGSFTK
-946 IFEDEEYVD
+946 YVD
-955 EDGETKIR
+955 LPGPT
-963 SKQVGEKDGTYA
+963 QDGTPLREEERFYSVDYA
-975 LDINVLLTDMA
+975 GITALL
-986 CSMKYMGVQMQEQE
+986 VQAFKEMDEKI
-1000 TKIADQQKQIDEL
+1000 TKLEEQQKQIDEL
-1013 KELVQKILDN
+1013 KELVQKLLDN

>member
-49 IETYDDEYSNA
+49 IETYNDEYSNA

-86 DKKYDNQG
+86 DKKYDNQE

-103 EDNDAGRLESVMLN
+103 ENNEAGRLESVMLN
-117 GVLGSRILNGD
+117 GVLGSRMLNGD

-143 VISYAPRN
+143 VISYAPRD

-165 DGSIDFPQY
+165 DGSIDYPQY

-207 QQSENTNIMMTTT
+207 QQAENTNIMMTTT

-267 SVYSKSETDKKFM
+267 SVYSKSETDNKFM

-304 SETEAKFLQAANN
+304 SETDAKFLQAANN

-368 LENDA
+368 IENDA
-373 KYLQVSNNLSDVADA
+373 KYLQVSNNLSDVSDA

-451 DVGSARTVLLVQGVQ
+451 NVAKARTNLGI
-466 CNSNIES
+466 NSTIENDAKYLQVSNNLSDVADVDTVKQNIGLDRFKQSPSETMIYPSS
-473 GAFNIFYSPNGA
+473 GQNPYRITIRPNG
-485 NSLRLANDGSWRVAN
+485 DWGTWRDDTGTWEPLKIVA
-500 SNGESIPLNVEN
+500 
-512 GGIGSTTAAGGRF
+512 
-525 NLELNKFGQRIG
+525 
-537 ETIVY
+537 
-542 SPDEKSYIT
+542 
-551 INNDNWGVYGI
+551 
-562 IDPSNNT
+562 
-569 SGWKPLLIGQGG
+569 GG
-581 TGATSDV
+581 TGATNKKD
-588 GARDNLGLGNGSSPQ
+588 ARLNLNIPAAYKIIPDGTNILGWFIENNESG
-603 FANLQLTRDEIGGGG
+603 FF
-618 WSSGTIS
+618 SSGENVINKPADGHGWWTYNFKIHLRNQEGKPEFGVVEATS
-625 FNSYANG
+625 AANIMYIIVLTNGQWPHGWFKIVRENDNVQLRDLKLTQYDTGFSGHLELYNIQNNNPKG
-632 LRKGYST
+632 LT
-639 MYNEYQ
+639 QLYNEFQ
-645 SDLFKTTISTGN
+645 DGVLKTTLRTGN
-657 DITGRVSYLQF
+657 LENNRNSYLQWD
-668 AENGTLSGANEI
+668 ENGSLWGVVNILSNDLYFGPHSVRKLHTRHGTMLVDGTA
-680 YLNSNL
+680 
-686 ISYGESL
+686 
-693 NLFNNTYD
+693 
-701 IQARLMTPVSP
+701 TPYYYTFGNPDGRRSVTEF
-712 AGAYSWVGSTVY
+712 GTVEDGWIFY
-724 NYLSGQVRFGGL
+724 GQVNRDLSKQLDVNGVVN
-736 ASGGD
+736 ASAFNQASD
-741 NGIDRAR
+741 RDLKENIEVISNAIDRVRA
-748 LYVARG
+748 
-754 GNSGIVGNI
+754 I
-763 DFYPDYGGWA
+763 
-773 SAGRGWYGNCIQGGW
+773 
-788 GLEDSHMGAPF
+788 
-799 WAQIV
+799 
-804 SSNDGGWSPIVT
+804 
-816 GGTSST
+816 
-822 GGYTLRAAFGCI
+822 GGYTYTLKE
-834 SNGNNA
+834 NGMPHA
-840 WPETT
+840 
-845 IKLLGDGRF
+845 G
-854 HRAFNFSTSGG
+854 
-865 IYTWGQDPWGGNYDF
+865 
-880 ARNATSD
+880 
-887 RCLKHD
+887 
-893 IIYTNGKESFDRV
+893 V
-906 MQWLPTMFKYNG
+906 
-918 QETQR
+918 
-923 YGLIAQDLQQIDE
+923 IAQEVRDVLPE
-936 QYVKLVPGAP
+936 ASGSFTK
-946 IFEDEEYVD
+946 YVD
-955 EDGETKIR
+955 LPRPT
-963 SKQVGEKDGTYA
+963 QDGTPLREEERFYSVDYA
-975 LDINVLLTDMA
+975 GITALL
-986 CSMKYMGVQMQEQE
+986 VQAFKEMDEKI
-1000 TKIADQQKQIDEL
+1000 TKLEEQQKQIDEL
-1013 KELVQKILDN
+1013 KELVQKLLDN

>member
-49 IETYDDEYSNA
+49 IETYNDEYSNA

-86 DKKYDNQG
+86 DKKYDNQE

-103 EDNDAGRLESVMLN
+103 ENNEAGRLESVMLN
-117 GVLGSRILNGD
+117 GVLGSRMLNGD

-143 VISYAPRN
+143 VISYAPRD

-165 DGSIDFPQY
+165 DGSIDYPQY

-207 QQSENTNIMMTTT
+207 QQAENTNIMMTTT

-267 SVYSKSETDKKFM
+267 SVYSKSETDNKFM

-304 SETEAKFLQAANN
+304 SETDAKFLQAANN

-368 LENDA
+368 IENDA
-373 KYLQVSNNLSDVADA
+373 KYLQVSNNLSDVSDA

-451 DVGSARTVLLVQGVQ
+451 NVAKARTNLGI
-466 CNSNIES
+466 NSTIENDAKYLQVSNNLSDVADVDTVKQNIGLDRFKQSPSETMIYPSS
-473 GAFNIFYSPNGA
+473 GQNPYRITIRPNG
-485 NSLRLANDGSWRVAN
+485 DWGTWRDDTGTWEPLKIVA
-500 SNGESIPLNVEN
+500 
-512 GGIGSTTAAGGRF
+512 
-525 NLELNKFGQRIG
+525 
-537 ETIVY
+537 
-542 SPDEKSYIT
+542 
-551 INNDNWGVYGI
+551 
-562 IDPSNNT
+562 
-569 SGWKPLLIGQGG
+569 GG
-581 TGATSDV
+581 TGATNKKD
-588 GARDNLGLGNGSSPQ
+588 ARLNLNIPAAYKIIPDGTNILGWFIENNESG
-603 FANLQLTRDEIGGGG
+603 FF
-618 WSSGTIS
+618 SSGENVINKPADGHGWWTYNFKIHLRNQEGKPEFGVVEATS
-625 FNSYANG
+625 AANIMYIIVLTNGQWPHGWFKIVRENDNVQLRDLKLTQYDTGFSGHLELYNIQNNNPKG
-632 LRKGYST
+632 LT
-639 MYNEYQ
+639 QLYNELQ
-645 SDLFKTTISTGN
+645 DGVLKTTLRTGN
-657 DITGRVSYLQF
+657 LENNRNSYLQWD
-668 AENGTLSGANEI
+668 ENGSLWGVVNILSNDLYFGPHSVRKLHTRHGTMLVDGTA
-680 YLNSNL
+680 
-686 ISYGESL
+686 
-693 NLFNNTYD
+693 
-701 IQARLMTPVSP
+701 TPYYYTFGNPDGRRSVTEF
-712 AGAYSWVGSTVY
+712 GTVEDGWIFY
-724 NYLSGQVRFGGL
+724 GQVNRDLSKQLDVNGVVN
-736 ASGGD
+736 ASAFNQASD
-741 NGIDRAR
+741 RDLKENIEVISNAIDRVRA
-748 LYVARG
+748 
-754 GNSGIVGNI
+754 I
-763 DFYPDYGGWA
+763 
-773 SAGRGWYGNCIQGGW
+773 
-788 GLEDSHMGAPF
+788 
-799 WAQIV
+799 
-804 SSNDGGWSPIVT
+804 
-816 GGTSST
+816 
-822 GGYTLRAAFGCI
+822 GGYTYTLKE
-834 SNGNNA
+834 NGMPHA
-840 WPETT
+840 
-845 IKLLGDGRF
+845 G
-854 HRAFNFSTSGG
+854 
-865 IYTWGQDPWGGNYDF
+865 
-880 ARNATSD
+880 
-887 RCLKHD
+887 
-893 IIYTNGKESFDRV
+893 V
-906 MQWLPTMFKYNG
+906 
-918 QETQR
+918 
-923 YGLIAQDLQQIDE
+923 IAQEVRDVLPE
-936 QYVKLVPGAP
+936 ASGSFTK
-946 IFEDEEYVD
+946 YVD
-955 EDGETKIR
+955 LPGPT
-963 SKQVGEKDGTYA
+963 QDGTPLREEERFYSVDYA
-975 LDINVLLTDMA
+975 GITALL
-986 CSMKYMGVQMQEQE
+986 VQAFKEMDEKI
-1000 TKIADQQKQIDEL
+1000 TKLEEQQKQIDEL
-1013 KELVQKILDN
+1013 KELVQKLLDN

>member
-49 IETYDDEYSNA
+49 IETYNDEYSNA

-86 DKKYDNQG
+86 DKKYDNQE

-103 EDNDAGRLESVMLN
+103 ENNEAGRLESVMLN
-117 GVLGSRILNGD
+117 GVLGSRMLNGD

-143 VISYAPRN
+143 VISYAPRD

-165 DGSIDFPQY
+165 DGSIDYPQY

-207 QQSENTNIMMTTT
+207 QQAENTNIMMTTT

-267 SVYSKSETDKKFM
+267 SVYSKSETDNKFM

-304 SETEAKFLQAANN
+304 SETDAKFLQAANN

-368 LENDA
+368 IENDA
-373 KYLQVSNNLSDVADA
+373 KYLQVSNNLSDVSDA

-451 DVGSARTVLLVQGVQ
+451 NVAKARTNLGI
-466 CNSNIES
+466 NSTIENDAKYLQVSNNLSDVADVDTVKQNIGLDRFKQSPSETMIYPSS
-473 GAFNIFYSPNGA
+473 GQNPYRITIRPNG
-485 NSLRLANDGSWRVAN
+485 DWGTWRDDTGTWEPLKIVA
-500 SNGESIPLNVEN
+500 
-512 GGIGSTTAAGGRF
+512 
-525 NLELNKFGQRIG
+525 
-537 ETIVY
+537 
-542 SPDEKSYIT
+542 
-551 INNDNWGVYGI
+551 
-562 IDPSNNT
+562 
-569 SGWKPLLIGQGG
+569 GG
-581 TGATSDV
+581 TGATNKKD
-588 GARDNLGLGNGSSPQ
+588 ARLNLNIPAAYKIIPDGTNILGWFIENNESG
-603 FANLQLTRDEIGGGG
+603 FF
-618 WSSGTIS
+618 SSGENVINKPADGHGWWTYNFKIYLRNQEGKPEFGVVEATS
-625 FNSYANG
+625 AANIMYIIVLTNGQWPHGWFKIVRENDNVQLRDLKLTQYDTGFSGHLELYNIQNNNPKG
-632 LRKGYST
+632 LT
-639 MYNEYQ
+639 QLYNEFQ
-645 SDLFKTTISTGN
+645 DGVLKTTLRTGN
-657 DITGRVSYLQF
+657 LENNRNSYLQWD
-668 AENGTLSGANEI
+668 ENGSLWGVVNILSNDLYFGPHSVRKLHTRHGTMLVDGTA
-680 YLNSNL
+680 
-686 ISYGESL
+686 
-693 NLFNNTYD
+693 
-701 IQARLMTPVSP
+701 TPYYYTFGNPDGRRSVTEF
-712 AGAYSWVGSTVY
+712 GTVEDGWIFY
-724 NYLSGQVRFGGL
+724 GQVNRDLSKQLDVNGVVN
-736 ASGGD
+736 ASAFNQASD
-741 NGIDRAR
+741 RDLKENIEVISNAIDRVRA
-748 LYVARG
+748 
-754 GNSGIVGNI
+754 I
-763 DFYPDYGGWA
+763 
-773 SAGRGWYGNCIQGGW
+773 
-788 GLEDSHMGAPF
+788 
-799 WAQIV
+799 
-804 SSNDGGWSPIVT
+804 
-816 GGTSST
+816 
-822 GGYTLRAAFGCI
+822 GGYTYTLKE
-834 SNGNNA
+834 NGMPHA
-840 WPETT
+840 
-845 IKLLGDGRF
+845 G
-854 HRAFNFSTSGG
+854 
-865 IYTWGQDPWGGNYDF
+865 
-880 ARNATSD
+880 
-887 RCLKHD
+887 
-893 IIYTNGKESFDRV
+893 V
-906 MQWLPTMFKYNG
+906 
-918 QETQR
+918 
-923 YGLIAQDLQQIDE
+923 IAQEVRDVLPE
-936 QYVKLVPGAP
+936 ASGSFTK
-946 IFEDEEYVD
+946 YVD
-955 EDGETKIR
+955 LPGPT
-963 SKQVGEKDGTYA
+963 QDGTPLREEERFYSVDYA
-975 LDINVLLTDMA
+975 GITALL
-986 CSMKYMGVQMQEQE
+986 VQAFKEMDEKI
-1000 TKIADQQKQIDEL
+1000 TKLEEQQKQIDEL
-1013 KELVQKILDN
+1013 KELVQKLLDN

>member
-49 IETYDDEYSNA
+49 IETYNDEYSNA

-86 DKKYDNQG
+86 DKKYDNQE

-103 EDNDAGRLESVMLN
+103 ENNEAGRLESVMLN
-117 GVLGSRILNGD
+117 GVLGSRMLNGD

-143 VISYAPRN
+143 VISYAPRD

-165 DGSIDFPQY
+165 DGSIDYPQY

-207 QQSENTNIMMTTT
+207 QQAENTNIMMTTT

-267 SVYSKSETDKKFM
+267 SVYSKSETDNKFM

-304 SETEAKFLQAANN
+304 SETDAKFLQAANN

-368 LENDA
+368 IENDA
-373 KYLQVSNNLSDVADA
+373 KYLQVSNNLSDVSDA

-451 DVGSARTVLLVQGVQ
+451 NVAKARTNLGI
-466 CNSNIES
+466 NSTIENDAKYLQVSNNLSDVADVDTVKQNIGLDRFKQSPSETMIYPSS
-473 GAFNIFYSPNGA
+473 GQNPYRITIRPNG
-485 NSLRLANDGSWRVAN
+485 DWGTWRDDTGTWEPLKIVA
-500 SNGESIPLNVEN
+500 
-512 GGIGSTTAAGGRF
+512 
-525 NLELNKFGQRIG
+525 
-537 ETIVY
+537 
-542 SPDEKSYIT
+542 
-551 INNDNWGVYGI
+551 
-562 IDPSNNT
+562 
-569 SGWKPLLIGQGG
+569 GG
-581 TGATSDV
+581 TGATNKKD
-588 GARDNLGLGNGSSPQ
+588 ARLNLNIPAAYKIIPDGTNILGWFIENNESG
-603 FANLQLTRDEIGGGG
+603 FF
-618 WSSGTIS
+618 SSGENVINKPADGHGWWTYNFKIHLRNQEGKPEFGVVEATS
-625 FNSYANG
+625 AANIMYIIVLTNGQWPHGWFKIVRENDNVQLRDLKLTQYDTGFSGHLELYNIQNNNPKG
-632 LRKGYST
+632 LT
-639 MYNEYQ
+639 QLYNEFQ
-645 SDLFKTTISTGN
+645 DGVLKTTLRTGN
-657 DITGRVSYLQF
+657 LENNRNSYLQWD
-668 AENGTLSGANEI
+668 ENGSLWGVVNILSNDLYFGPHSVRKLHTRHGTMLVDGTATP
-680 YLNSNL
+680 YYYT
-686 ISYGESL
+686 YGNPDGRRSVTE
-693 NLFNNTYD
+693 F
-701 IQARLMTPVSP
+701 
-712 AGAYSWVGSTVY
+712 GTVEDGWIFY
-724 NYLSGQVRFGGL
+724 GQVNRDLSKQLDVNGVVN
-736 ASGGD
+736 ASAFNQASD
-741 NGIDRAR
+741 RDLKENIEVISNAIDRVRA
-748 LYVARG
+748 
-754 GNSGIVGNI
+754 I
-763 DFYPDYGGWA
+763 
-773 SAGRGWYGNCIQGGW
+773 
-788 GLEDSHMGAPF
+788 
-799 WAQIV
+799 
-804 SSNDGGWSPIVT
+804 
-816 GGTSST
+816 
-822 GGYTLRAAFGCI
+822 GGYTYTLKE
-834 SNGNNA
+834 NGMPHA
-840 WPETT
+840 
-845 IKLLGDGRF
+845 G
-854 HRAFNFSTSGG
+854 
-865 IYTWGQDPWGGNYDF
+865 
-880 ARNATSD
+880 
-887 RCLKHD
+887 
-893 IIYTNGKESFDRV
+893 V
-906 MQWLPTMFKYNG
+906 
-918 QETQR
+918 
-923 YGLIAQDLQQIDE
+923 IAQEVRDVLPE
-936 QYVKLVPGAP
+936 ASGSFTK
-946 IFEDEEYVD
+946 YVD
-955 EDGETKIR
+955 LPGPT
-963 SKQVGEKDGTYA
+963 QDGTPLREEERFYSVDYA
-975 LDINVLLTDMA
+975 GITALL
-986 CSMKYMGVQMQEQE
+986 VQAFKEMDEKI
-1000 TKIADQQKQIDEL
+1000 TKLEEQQKQIDEL
-1013 KELVQKILDN
+1013 KELVQKLLDN

>member
-49 IETYDDEYSNA
+49 IETYNDEYSNA

-86 DKKYDNQG
+86 DKKYDNQE

-103 EDNDAGRLESVMLN
+103 ENNEAGRLESVMLN
-117 GVLGSRILNGD
+117 GVLGSRMLNGD

-143 VISYAPRN
+143 VISYAPRD

-165 DGSIDFPQY
+165 DGSIDYPQY

-207 QQSENTNIMMTTT
+207 QQAENTNIMMTTT

-267 SVYSKSETDKKFM
+267 SVYSKSETDNKFM

-304 SETEAKFLQAANN
+304 SETDAKFLQAANN

-368 LENDA
+368 IENDA
-373 KYLQVSNNLSDVADA
+373 KYLQVSNNLSDVSDA

-451 DVGSARTVLLVQGVQ
+451 NVAKARTNLGI
-466 CNSNIES
+466 NSTIENDAKYLQVSNNLSDVADVDTVKQNIGLDRFKQSPSETMIYPSS
-473 GAFNIFYSPNGA
+473 GQNPYRITIRPNG
-485 NSLRLANDGSWRVAN
+485 DWGTWRDDTGTWEPLKIVA
-500 SNGESIPLNVEN
+500 
-512 GGIGSTTAAGGRF
+512 
-525 NLELNKFGQRIG
+525 
-537 ETIVY
+537 
-542 SPDEKSYIT
+542 
-551 INNDNWGVYGI
+551 
-562 IDPSNNT
+562 
-569 SGWKPLLIGQGG
+569 GG
-581 TGATSDV
+581 TGATNKKD
-588 GARDNLGLGNGSSPQ
+588 ARLNLNIPAAYKIIPDGTNILGWLIENNESGV
-603 FANLQLTRDEIGGGG
+603 F
-618 WSSGTIS
+618 SSGENVINKPADGHGWWTYNFKIHLRNQEGKPDFGVVEATS
-625 FNSYANG
+625 AANIMYIIVLTNGQWPHGWFKIVRENDNVQLRDLKLTQYDTGFSGHLELYNIQNNNPKG
-632 LRKGYST
+632 LT
-639 MYNEYQ
+639 QLYNEFQ
-645 SDLFKTTISTGN
+645 DGVLKTTLRTGN
-657 DITGRVSYLQF
+657 LENNRNSYLQWD
-668 AENGTLSGANEI
+668 ENGSLWGVVNILSNDLYFGPHSVRKLHTQHGTLLVDGTA
-680 YLNSNL
+680 
-686 ISYGESL
+686 
-693 NLFNNTYD
+693 
-701 IQARLMTPVSP
+701 TPYYYTFGNPDGRRSVTEF
-712 AGAYSWVGSTVY
+712 GTVEDGWIFY
-724 NYLSGQVRFGGL
+724 GQVNRDLSKQLDVNGVVN
-736 ASGGD
+736 ASAFNQASD
-741 NGIDRAR
+741 RDLKENIEVISNAIDRVRA
-748 LYVARG
+748 
-754 GNSGIVGNI
+754 I
-763 DFYPDYGGWA
+763 
-773 SAGRGWYGNCIQGGW
+773 
-788 GLEDSHMGAPF
+788 
-799 WAQIV
+799 
-804 SSNDGGWSPIVT
+804 
-816 GGTSST
+816 
-822 GGYTLRAAFGCI
+822 GGYTYTLKE
-834 SNGNNA
+834 NGMPHA
-840 WPETT
+840 
-845 IKLLGDGRF
+845 G
-854 HRAFNFSTSGG
+854 
-865 IYTWGQDPWGGNYDF
+865 
-880 ARNATSD
+880 
-887 RCLKHD
+887 
-893 IIYTNGKESFDRV
+893 V
-906 MQWLPTMFKYNG
+906 
-918 QETQR
+918 
-923 YGLIAQDLQQIDE
+923 IAQEVRDVLPE
-936 QYVKLVPGAP
+936 ASGSFTK
-946 IFEDEEYVD
+946 YVD
-955 EDGETKIR
+955 LPGPT
-963 SKQVGEKDGTYA
+963 QDGTPLREEERFYSVDYA
-975 LDINVLLTDMA
+975 GITALL
-986 CSMKYMGVQMQEQE
+986 VQAFKEMDEKI
-1000 TKIADQQKQIDEL
+1000 TKLEEQQKQIDEL
-1013 KELVQKILDN
+1013 KELVQKLLDN

>member
-49 IETYDDEYSNA
+49 IETYNDEYSNA

-86 DKKYDNQG
+86 DKKYDNQE

-103 EDNDAGRLESVMLN
+103 ENNEAGRLESVMLN
-117 GVLGSRILNGD
+117 GVLGSRMLNGD

-143 VISYAPRN
+143 VISYAPRD

-165 DGSIDFPQY
+165 DGSIDYPQY

-207 QQSENTNIMMTTT
+207 QQAENTNIMMTTT

-267 SVYSKSETDKKFM
+267 SVYSKSETDNKFM

-304 SETEAKFLQAANN
+304 SETDAKFLQAANN

-368 LENDA
+368 IENDA
-373 KYLQVSNNLSDVADA
+373 KYLQVSNNLSDVSDA

-451 DVGSARTVLLVQGVQ
+451 NVAKARTNLGI
-466 CNSNIES
+466 NSTIENDAKYLQVSNNLSDVADVDTVKQNIGLDRFKQSPSETMIYPSS
-473 GAFNIFYSPNGA
+473 GQNPYRITIRPNG
-485 NSLRLANDGSWRVAN
+485 DWGTWRDDTGTWEPLKIVA
-500 SNGESIPLNVEN
+500 
-512 GGIGSTTAAGGRF
+512 
-525 NLELNKFGQRIG
+525 
-537 ETIVY
+537 
-542 SPDEKSYIT
+542 
-551 INNDNWGVYGI
+551 
-562 IDPSNNT
+562 
-569 SGWKPLLIGQGG
+569 GG
-581 TGATSDV
+581 TGATNKKD
-588 GARDNLGLGNGSSPQ
+588 ARLNLNIPAAYKIIPDGTNILGWFIENNESG
-603 FANLQLTRDEIGGGG
+603 FF
-618 WSSGTIS
+618 SSGENVINKPADGHGWWTYNFKIHLRNQEGKPEFGVVEATS
-625 FNSYANG
+625 AANIMYIIVLTNGQWPHGWFKIVRENDNVQLRDLKLTQYDTGFSGHLELYNIQNNNPKG
-632 LRKGYST
+632 LT
-639 MYNEYQ
+639 QLYNEFQ
-645 SDLFKTTISTGN
+645 DGVLKTTLRTGN
-657 DITGRVSYLQF
+657 LENNRNSYLQWD
-668 AENGTLSGANEI
+668 ENGSLWGVVNILSNDLYFGPHSVRKLHTRHGTMLVDGTA
-680 YLNSNL
+680 
-686 ISYGESL
+686 
-693 NLFNNTYD
+693 
-701 IQARLMTPVSP
+701 TPYYYTFGNPDGRRSVTEF
-712 AGAYSWVGSTVY
+712 GTVEDGWIFY
-724 NYLSGQVRFGGL
+724 GQVNRDLSKQLDVNGVVN
-736 ASGGD
+736 ASAFNQASD
-741 NGIDRAR
+741 RDLKENIEVISNAIDRVRA
-748 LYVARG
+748 
-754 GNSGIVGNI
+754 I
-763 DFYPDYGGWA
+763 
-773 SAGRGWYGNCIQGGW
+773 
-788 GLEDSHMGAPF
+788 
-799 WAQIV
+799 
-804 SSNDGGWSPIVT
+804 
-816 GGTSST
+816 
-822 GGYTLRAAFGCI
+822 GGYTYTLKE
-834 SNGNNA
+834 NGMPHA
-840 WPETT
+840 
-845 IKLLGDGRF
+845 G
-854 HRAFNFSTSGG
+854 
-865 IYTWGQDPWGGNYDF
+865 
-880 ARNATSD
+880 
-887 RCLKHD
+887 
-893 IIYTNGKESFDRV
+893 V
-906 MQWLPTMFKYNG
+906 
-918 QETQR
+918 
-923 YGLIAQDLQQIDE
+923 IAQEVRDVLPE
-936 QYVKLVPGAP
+936 ASGSFTK
-946 IFEDEEYVD
+946 YVD
-955 EDGETKIR
+955 LPGPT
-963 SKQVGEKDGTYA
+963 QDGTPLREEERFYSVDYA
-975 LDINVLLTDMA
+975 GITALL
-986 CSMKYMGVQMQEQE
+986 VQAFKEMDEKI
-1000 TKIADQQKQIDEL
+1000 TKLEEQQKQIDEL
-1013 KELVQKILDN
+1013 KE
-1023 K
+1023 

>member
-49 IETYDDEYSNA
+49 IETYNDEYSNA

-86 DKKYDNQG
+86 DKKYDNQE

-103 EDNDAGRLESVMLN
+103 ENNEAGRLESVMLN
-117 GVLGSRILNGD
+117 GVLGSRMLNGD

-143 VISYAPRN
+143 VISYAPRD

-165 DGSIDFPQY
+165 DGSIDYPQY

-207 QQSENTNIMMTTT
+207 QQAENTNIMMTTT

-267 SVYSKSETDKKFM
+267 SVYSKSETDNKFM

-304 SETEAKFLQAANN
+304 SETDAKFLQAANN

-368 LENDA
+368 IENDA
-373 KYLQVSNNLSDVADA
+373 KYLQVSNNLSDVSDA

-451 DVGSARTVLLVQGVQ
+451 NVAKARTNLGI
-466 CNSNIES
+466 NSTIENDAKYLQVSNNLSDVADVDTVKQNIGLDRFKQSPSETMIYPSS
-473 GAFNIFYSPNGA
+473 GQNPYRITIRPNG
-485 NSLRLANDGSWRVAN
+485 DWGTWRDDTGTWEPLKIVA
-500 SNGESIPLNVEN
+500 
-512 GGIGSTTAAGGRF
+512 
-525 NLELNKFGQRIG
+525 
-537 ETIVY
+537 
-542 SPDEKSYIT
+542 
-551 INNDNWGVYGI
+551 
-562 IDPSNNT
+562 
-569 SGWKPLLIGQGG
+569 GG
-581 TGATSDV
+581 TGATNKKD
-588 GARDNLGLGNGSSPQ
+588 ARLNLNIPAAYKIIPDGTNILGWFIENNESG
-603 FANLQLTRDEIGGGG
+603 FF
-618 WSSGTIS
+618 SSGENVINKPADGHGWWTYNFKIHLRNQEGKPEFGVVEATS
-625 FNSYANG
+625 AANIMYIIVLTNGQWPHGWFKIVRENDNVQLRDLKLTQYDTGFSGHLELYNTQNNNPKG
-632 LRKGYST
+632 LT
-639 MYNEYQ
+639 QLYNEFQ
-645 SDLFKTTISTGN
+645 DGVLKTTLRTGN
-657 DITGRVSYLQF
+657 LENNRNSYLQWD
-668 AENGTLSGANEI
+668 ENGSLWGVVNILSNDLYFGPHSVRKLHTRHGTMLVDGTA
-680 YLNSNL
+680 
-686 ISYGESL
+686 
-693 NLFNNTYD
+693 
-701 IQARLMTPVSP
+701 TPYYYTFGNPDGRRSVTEF
-712 AGAYSWVGSTVY
+712 GTVEDGWIFY
-724 NYLSGQVRFGGL
+724 GQVNRDLSKQLDVNGVVN
-736 ASGGD
+736 ASAFNQASD
-741 NGIDRAR
+741 RDLKENIEVISNAIDRVRA
-748 LYVARG
+748 
-754 GNSGIVGNI
+754 I
-763 DFYPDYGGWA
+763 
-773 SAGRGWYGNCIQGGW
+773 
-788 GLEDSHMGAPF
+788 
-799 WAQIV
+799 
-804 SSNDGGWSPIVT
+804 
-816 GGTSST
+816 
-822 GGYTLRAAFGCI
+822 GGYTYTLKE
-834 SNGNNA
+834 NGMPHA
-840 WPETT
+840 
-845 IKLLGDGRF
+845 G
-854 HRAFNFSTSGG
+854 
-865 IYTWGQDPWGGNYDF
+865 
-880 ARNATSD
+880 
-887 RCLKHD
+887 
-893 IIYTNGKESFDRV
+893 V
-906 MQWLPTMFKYNG
+906 
-918 QETQR
+918 
-923 YGLIAQDLQQIDE
+923 IAQEVRDVLPE
-936 QYVKLVPGAP
+936 ASGSFTK
-946 IFEDEEYVD
+946 YVD
-955 EDGETKIR
+955 LPGPT
-963 SKQVGEKDGTYA
+963 QDGTPLREEERFYSVDYA
-975 LDINVLLTDMA
+975 GITALL
-986 CSMKYMGVQMQEQE
+986 VQAFKEMDEKI
-1000 TKIADQQKQIDEL
+1000 TKLEEQQKQIDEL
-1013 KELVQKILDN
+1013 KELVQKLLDN

>member
-49 IETYDDEYSNA
+49 IETYNDEYSNA

-86 DKKYDNQG
+86 DKKYDNQE

-103 EDNDAGRLESVMLN
+103 ENNEAGRLESVMLN
-117 GVLGSRILNGD
+117 GVLGSRMLNGD

-143 VISYAPRN
+143 VISYAPRD

-165 DGSIDFPQY
+165 DGSIDYPQY

-207 QQSENTNIMMTTT
+207 QQAENTNIMMTTT

-267 SVYSKSETDKKFM
+267 SVYSKSETDNKFM

-304 SETEAKFLQAANN
+304 SETDAKFLQAANN

-368 LENDA
+368 IENDA
-373 KYLQVSNNLSDVADA
+373 KYLQVSNNLSDVSDA

-451 DVGSARTVLLVQGVQ
+451 NVAKARTNLGI
-466 CNSNIES
+466 NSTIENDAKYLQVSNNLSDVADVDTVKQNIGLDRFKQSPSETMIYPSS
-473 GAFNIFYSPNGA
+473 GQNPYRITIRPNG
-485 NSLRLANDGSWRVAN
+485 DWGTWRDDTGTWEPLKIVA
-500 SNGESIPLNVEN
+500 
-512 GGIGSTTAAGGRF
+512 
-525 NLELNKFGQRIG
+525 
-537 ETIVY
+537 
-542 SPDEKSYIT
+542 
-551 INNDNWGVYGI
+551 
-562 IDPSNNT
+562 
-569 SGWKPLLIGQGG
+569 GG
-581 TGATSDV
+581 TGATNKKD
-588 GARDNLGLGNGSSPQ
+588 ARLNLNIPAAYKIIPDGTNILGWLIENNESGV
-603 FANLQLTRDEIGGGG
+603 F
-618 WSSGTIS
+618 SSGENVINKPADGHGWWTYNFKIHLRNQEGKPDFGVVEATS
-625 FNSYANG
+625 AANIMYIIVLTNGQWPHGWFKIVRENDNVQLRDLKLTQYDTGFSGHLELYNIQNNNPKG
-632 LRKGYST
+632 LTKL
-639 MYNEYQ
+639 YNEFQ
-645 SDLFKTTISTGN
+645 DGVLKTTLRTGN
-657 DITGRVSYLQF
+657 LENNRNSYLQWD
-668 AENGTLSGANEI
+668 ENGSLWGVVNILSNDLYFGPHSVRKLHTRHGTLLVDGTA
-680 YLNSNL
+680 
-686 ISYGESL
+686 
-693 NLFNNTYD
+693 
-701 IQARLMTPVSP
+701 TPYYYTFGNPDGRRSVTEF
-712 AGAYSWVGSTVY
+712 GTVEDGWIFY
-724 NYLSGQVRFGGL
+724 GQVNRDLSKQLDVNGVVN
-736 ASGGD
+736 ASAFNQASD
-741 NGIDRAR
+741 RDLKENIEVISNAIDRVRA
-748 LYVARG
+748 
-754 GNSGIVGNI
+754 I
-763 DFYPDYGGWA
+763 
-773 SAGRGWYGNCIQGGW
+773 
-788 GLEDSHMGAPF
+788 
-799 WAQIV
+799 
-804 SSNDGGWSPIVT
+804 
-816 GGTSST
+816 
-822 GGYTLRAAFGCI
+822 GGYTYTLKE
-834 SNGNNA
+834 NGMPHA
-840 WPETT
+840 
-845 IKLLGDGRF
+845 G
-854 HRAFNFSTSGG
+854 
-865 IYTWGQDPWGGNYDF
+865 
-880 ARNATSD
+880 
-887 RCLKHD
+887 
-893 IIYTNGKESFDRV
+893 V
-906 MQWLPTMFKYNG
+906 
-918 QETQR
+918 
-923 YGLIAQDLQQIDE
+923 IAQEVRDVLPE
-936 QYVKLVPGAP
+936 ASGSFTK
-946 IFEDEEYVD
+946 YVD
-955 EDGETKIR
+955 LPGPT
-963 SKQVGEKDGTYA
+963 QDGTPLREEERFYSVDYA
-975 LDINVLLTDMA
+975 GITALL
-986 CSMKYMGVQMQEQE
+986 VQAFKEMDEKI
-1000 TKIADQQKQIDEL
+1000 TKLEEQQKQIDEL
-1013 KELVQKILDN
+1013 KELVQKLLDN

>member
-49 IETYDDEYSNA
+49 IETYNDEYSNA

-86 DKKYDNQG
+86 DKKYDNQE

-103 EDNDAGRLESVMLN
+103 ENNEAGRLESVMLN
-117 GVLGSRILNGD
+117 GVLGSRMLNGD

-143 VISYAPRN
+143 VISYAPRD

-157 RGDFGVGS
+157 RGDFSVGS
-165 DGSIDFPQY
+165 DGSIDYPQY

-207 QQSENTNIMMTTT
+207 QQAENTNIMMTTT

-267 SVYSKSETDKKFM
+267 SVYSKSETDNKFM

-304 SETEAKFLQAANN
+304 SETDAKFLQAANN

-368 LENDA
+368 IENDA
-373 KYLQVSNNLSDVADA
+373 KYLQVSNNLSDVSDA

-451 DVGSARTVLLVQGVQ
+451 NVAKARTNLGI
-466 CNSNIES
+466 NSTIENDAKYLQVSNNLSDVADVDTVKQNIGLDRFKQSPSETMIYPSS
-473 GAFNIFYSPNGA
+473 GQNPYRITIRPNG
-485 NSLRLANDGSWRVAN
+485 DWGTWRDDTGTWEPLKIVA
-500 SNGESIPLNVEN
+500 
-512 GGIGSTTAAGGRF
+512 
-525 NLELNKFGQRIG
+525 
-537 ETIVY
+537 
-542 SPDEKSYIT
+542 
-551 INNDNWGVYGI
+551 
-562 IDPSNNT
+562 
-569 SGWKPLLIGQGG
+569 GG
-581 TGATSDV
+581 TGATNKKD
-588 GARDNLGLGNGSSPQ
+588 ARLNLNIPAAYKIIPDGTNILGWFIENNESG
-603 FANLQLTRDEIGGGG
+603 FF
-618 WSSGTIS
+618 SSGENVINKPADGHGWWTYNFKIHLRNQEGKPEFGVVEATS
-625 FNSYANG
+625 AANIMYIIVLTNGQWPHGWFKIVRENDNVQLRDLKLTQYDTGFSGHLELYNIQNNNPKG
-632 LRKGYST
+632 LT
-639 MYNEYQ
+639 QLYNEFQ
-645 SDLFKTTISTGN
+645 DGVLKTTLRTGN
-657 DITGRVSYLQF
+657 LENNRNSYLQWD
-668 AENGTLSGANEI
+668 ENGSLWGVVNILSNDLYFGPHSVRKLHTRHGTMLVDGTA
-680 YLNSNL
+680 
-686 ISYGESL
+686 
-693 NLFNNTYD
+693 
-701 IQARLMTPVSP
+701 TPYYYTFGNPDGRRSVTEF
-712 AGAYSWVGSTVY
+712 GTVEDGWIFY
-724 NYLSGQVRFGGL
+724 GQVNRDLSKQLDVNGVVN
-736 ASGGD
+736 ASAFNQASD
-741 NGIDRAR
+741 RDLKENIEVISNAIDRVRA
-748 LYVARG
+748 
-754 GNSGIVGNI
+754 I
-763 DFYPDYGGWA
+763 
-773 SAGRGWYGNCIQGGW
+773 
-788 GLEDSHMGAPF
+788 
-799 WAQIV
+799 
-804 SSNDGGWSPIVT
+804 
-816 GGTSST
+816 
-822 GGYTLRAAFGCI
+822 GGYTYTLKE
-834 SNGNNA
+834 NGMPHA
-840 WPETT
+840 
-845 IKLLGDGRF
+845 G
-854 HRAFNFSTSGG
+854 
-865 IYTWGQDPWGGNYDF
+865 
-880 ARNATSD
+880 
-887 RCLKHD
+887 
-893 IIYTNGKESFDRV
+893 V
-906 MQWLPTMFKYNG
+906 
-918 QETQR
+918 
-923 YGLIAQDLQQIDE
+923 IAQEVRDVLPE
-936 QYVKLVPGAP
+936 ASGSFTK
-946 IFEDEEYVD
+946 YVD
-955 EDGETKIR
+955 LPGPT
-963 SKQVGEKDGTYA
+963 QDGTPLREEERFYSVDYA
-975 LDINVLLTDMA
+975 GITALL
-986 CSMKYMGVQMQEQE
+986 VQAFKEMDEKI
-1000 TKIADQQKQIDEL
+1000 TKLEEQQKQIDEL
-1013 KELVQKILDN
+1013 KELVQKLLDN

>member
-49 IETYDDEYSNA
+49 IETYNDEYSNA

-86 DKKYDNQG
+86 DKKYDNQE

-103 EDNDAGRLESVMLN
+103 ENNEAGRLESVMLN
-117 GVLGSRILNGD
+117 GVLGSRMLNGD

-143 VISYAPRN
+143 VISYAPRD

-165 DGSIDFPQY
+165 DGSIDYPQY

-207 QQSENTNIMMTTT
+207 QQAENTNIMMTTT

-267 SVYSKSETDKKFM
+267 SVYSKSETDNKFM

-304 SETEAKFLQAANN
+304 SETDAKFLQAANN

-368 LENDA
+368 IENDA
-373 KYLQVSNNLSDVADA
+373 KYLQVSNNLSDVSDA

-451 DVGSARTVLLVQGVQ
+451 NVAKARTNLGI
-466 CNSNIES
+466 NSTIENDAKYLQVSNNLSDVADVDTVKQNIGLDRFKQSPSETMIYPSS
-473 GAFNIFYSPNGA
+473 GQNPYRITIRPNG
-485 NSLRLANDGSWRVAN
+485 DWGTWRDDTGTWEPLKIVA
-500 SNGESIPLNVEN
+500 
-512 GGIGSTTAAGGRF
+512 
-525 NLELNKFGQRIG
+525 
-537 ETIVY
+537 
-542 SPDEKSYIT
+542 
-551 INNDNWGVYGI
+551 
-562 IDPSNNT
+562 
-569 SGWKPLLIGQGG
+569 GG
-581 TGATSDV
+581 TGATNKKD
-588 GARDNLGLGNGSSPQ
+588 ARLNLNIPAAYKIIPDGTNILGWFIENNESG
-603 FANLQLTRDEIGGGG
+603 FF
-618 WSSGTIS
+618 SSGENVINKPADGHGWWTYNFKIHLRNQEGKPEFGVVEATS
-625 FNSYANG
+625 AANIMYIIVLTNGQWPHGWFKIVRENDNVQLRDLKLTQYDTGFSGHLELYNIQNNNPKG
-632 LRKGYST
+632 LT
-639 MYNEYQ
+639 QLYNEFQ
-645 SDLFKTTISTGN
+645 DGVLKTTLRTGN
-657 DITGRVSYLQF
+657 LENNRNSYLQWD
-668 AENGTLSGANEI
+668 ENGSLLGVVNILSNDLYFGPHSVRKLHTRHGTMLVDGTA
-680 YLNSNL
+680 
-686 ISYGESL
+686 
-693 NLFNNTYD
+693 
-701 IQARLMTPVSP
+701 TPYYYTFGNPDGRRSVTEF
-712 AGAYSWVGSTVY
+712 GTVEDGWIFY
-724 NYLSGQVRFGGL
+724 GQVNRDLSKQLDVNGVVN
-736 ASGGD
+736 ASAFNQASD
-741 NGIDRAR
+741 RDLKENIEVISNAIDRVRA
-748 LYVARG
+748 
-754 GNSGIVGNI
+754 I
-763 DFYPDYGGWA
+763 
-773 SAGRGWYGNCIQGGW
+773 
-788 GLEDSHMGAPF
+788 
-799 WAQIV
+799 
-804 SSNDGGWSPIVT
+804 
-816 GGTSST
+816 
-822 GGYTLRAAFGCI
+822 GGYTYTLKE
-834 SNGNNA
+834 NGMPHA
-840 WPETT
+840 
-845 IKLLGDGRF
+845 G
-854 HRAFNFSTSGG
+854 
-865 IYTWGQDPWGGNYDF
+865 
-880 ARNATSD
+880 
-887 RCLKHD
+887 
-893 IIYTNGKESFDRV
+893 V
-906 MQWLPTMFKYNG
+906 
-918 QETQR
+918 
-923 YGLIAQDLQQIDE
+923 IAQEVRDVLPE
-936 QYVKLVPGAP
+936 ASGSFTK
-946 IFEDEEYVD
+946 YVD
-955 EDGETKIR
+955 LPGPT
-963 SKQVGEKDGTYA
+963 QDGTPLREEERFYSVDYA
-975 LDINVLLTDMA
+975 GITALL
-986 CSMKYMGVQMQEQE
+986 VQAFKEMDEKI
-1000 TKIADQQKQIDEL
+1000 TKLEEQQKQIDEL
-1013 KELVQKILDN
+1013 KELVQKLLDN

>member
-49 IETYDDEYSNA
+49 IETYNDEYSNA

-86 DKKYDNQG
+86 DKKYDNQE

-103 EDNDAGRLESVMLN
+103 ENNEAGRLESVMLN
-117 GVLGSRILNGD
+117 GVLGSRMLNGD

-143 VISYAPRN
+143 VISYAPRD

-165 DGSIDFPQY
+165 DGSIDYPQY

-207 QQSENTNIMMTTT
+207 QQAENTNIMMTTT

-267 SVYSKSETDKKFM
+267 SVYSKSETDNKFM

-304 SETEAKFLQAANN
+304 SETDAKFLQAANN

-368 LENDA
+368 IENDA
-373 KYLQVSNNLSDVADA
+373 KYLQVSNNLSDVSDA

-451 DVGSARTVLLVQGVQ
+451 NVAKARTNLGI
-466 CNSNIES
+466 NSTIENDAKYLQVSNNLSDVADVDTVKQNIGLDRFKQSPSETMIYPSS
-473 GAFNIFYSPNGA
+473 GQNPYRITIRPNG
-485 NSLRLANDGSWRVAN
+485 DWGTWRDDTGTWEPLKIVA
-500 SNGESIPLNVEN
+500 
-512 GGIGSTTAAGGRF
+512 
-525 NLELNKFGQRIG
+525 
-537 ETIVY
+537 
-542 SPDEKSYIT
+542 
-551 INNDNWGVYGI
+551 
-562 IDPSNNT
+562 
-569 SGWKPLLIGQGG
+569 GG
-581 TGATSDV
+581 TGATNKKD
-588 GARDNLGLGNGSSPQ
+588 ARLNLNIPAAYKIIPDGTNILGWFIENNESG
-603 FANLQLTRDEIGGGG
+603 FF
-618 WSSGTIS
+618 SSGENVINKPADGHGWWTYNFKIHLRNQEGKPEFGVVEATS
-625 FNSYANG
+625 AANIMYIIVLTNGQWPHGWFKIVRENDNVQLRDLKLTQYDTGFSGHLELYNIQNNNPKG
-632 LRKGYST
+632 LT
-639 MYNEYQ
+639 QLYNEFQ
-645 SDLFKTTISTGN
+645 DGVLKTTLRTGN
-657 DITGRVSYLQF
+657 LENNRNSYLQWD
-668 AENGTLSGANEI
+668 ENGSLWGVVNILSNDLYFGPHSVRKLHTRHGTMLVDGTA
-680 YLNSNL
+680 
-686 ISYGESL
+686 
-693 NLFNNTYD
+693 
-701 IQARLMTPVSP
+701 TPYYYTFGNPDGRRSVTEF
-712 AGAYSWVGSTVY
+712 GTVEDGWIFY
-724 NYLSGQVRFGGL
+724 GQVNRDQSKQLDVNGVVN
-736 ASGGD
+736 ASAFNQASD
-741 NGIDRAR
+741 RDLKENIEVISNAIDRVRA
-748 LYVARG
+748 
-754 GNSGIVGNI
+754 I
-763 DFYPDYGGWA
+763 
-773 SAGRGWYGNCIQGGW
+773 
-788 GLEDSHMGAPF
+788 
-799 WAQIV
+799 
-804 SSNDGGWSPIVT
+804 
-816 GGTSST
+816 
-822 GGYTLRAAFGCI
+822 GGYTYTLKE
-834 SNGNNA
+834 NGMPHA
-840 WPETT
+840 
-845 IKLLGDGRF
+845 G
-854 HRAFNFSTSGG
+854 
-865 IYTWGQDPWGGNYDF
+865 
-880 ARNATSD
+880 
-887 RCLKHD
+887 
-893 IIYTNGKESFDRV
+893 V
-906 MQWLPTMFKYNG
+906 
-918 QETQR
+918 
-923 YGLIAQDLQQIDE
+923 IAQEVRDVLPE
-936 QYVKLVPGAP
+936 ASGSFTK
-946 IFEDEEYVD
+946 YVD
-955 EDGETKIR
+955 LPGPT
-963 SKQVGEKDGTYA
+963 QDGTPLREEERFYSVDYA
-975 LDINVLLTDMA
+975 GITALL
-986 CSMKYMGVQMQEQE
+986 VQAFKEMDEKI
-1000 TKIADQQKQIDEL
+1000 TKLEEQQKQIDEL
-1013 KELVQKILDN
+1013 KELVQKLLDN

>member
-49 IETYDDEYSNA
+49 IETYNDEYSNA

-86 DKKYDNQG
+86 DKKYDNQE

-103 EDNDAGRLESVMLN
+103 ENNEAGRLESVMLN
-117 GVLGSRILNGD
+117 GVLGSRMLNGD

-143 VISYAPRN
+143 VISYAPRD

-165 DGSIDFPQY
+165 DGSIDYPQY

-207 QQSENTNIMMTTT
+207 QQAENTNIMMTTT

-267 SVYSKSETDKKFM
+267 SVYSKSETDNKFM

-304 SETEAKFLQAANN
+304 SETDAKFLQAANN

-368 LENDA
+368 IENDA
-373 KYLQVSNNLSDVADA
+373 KYLQVSNNLSDVSDA

-451 DVGSARTVLLVQGVQ
+451 NVAKARTNLGI
-466 CNSNIES
+466 NSTIENDAKYLQVSNNLSDVADVDTVKQNIGLDRFKQSPSETMIYPSS
-473 GAFNIFYSPNGA
+473 GQNPYRITIRPNG
-485 NSLRLANDGSWRVAN
+485 DWGTWRDDTGTWEPLKIVA
-500 SNGESIPLNVEN
+500 
-512 GGIGSTTAAGGRF
+512 
-525 NLELNKFGQRIG
+525 
-537 ETIVY
+537 
-542 SPDEKSYIT
+542 
-551 INNDNWGVYGI
+551 
-562 IDPSNNT
+562 
-569 SGWKPLLIGQGG
+569 GG
-581 TGATSDV
+581 TGATNEKDARLNLNIPAAYKIIPDGTNILGWFIENNESGFFSCGDNAINLP
-588 GARDNLGLGNGSSPQ
+588 GAGHGWWTFEFNIY
-603 FANLQLTRDEIGGGG
+603 TRDQTGKPSNGVVTAISAANMMYIIVLTNGQWPHGWFKIVRENDNVQLRDLKLTQYNTGVSGHLEFYRIQDGVAKGVNEI
-618 WSSGTIS
+618 
-625 FNSYANG
+625 
-632 LRKGYST
+632 
-639 MYNEYQ
+639 YNEYQ
-645 SDLFKTTISTGN
+645 DDRSKFTLRCSNFDRQKH
-657 DITGRVSYLQF
+657 SYLQWD
-668 AENGTLSGANEI
+668 EDGSLWNVQNL
-680 YLNSNL
+680 LNSDL
-686 ISYGESL
+686 YFGPHSVRKLHTRHATMLVDG
-693 NLFNNTYD
+693 T
-701 IQARLMTPVSP
+701 ATPYYYTFGNPDGRRSVTEF
-712 AGAYSWVGSTVY
+712 GTREDGWIFY
-724 NYLSGQVRFGGL
+724 GQVNRDLSKQLDVNGVVN
-736 ASGGD
+736 ASAFNQASD
-741 NGIDRAR
+741 RDLKENIEVISNAIDRVRA
-748 LYVARG
+748 
-754 GNSGIVGNI
+754 I
-763 DFYPDYGGWA
+763 
-773 SAGRGWYGNCIQGGW
+773 
-788 GLEDSHMGAPF
+788 
-799 WAQIV
+799 
-804 SSNDGGWSPIVT
+804 
-816 GGTSST
+816 
-822 GGYTLRAAFGCI
+822 GGYTYTLKE
-834 SNGNNA
+834 NGMPHA
-840 WPETT
+840 
-845 IKLLGDGRF
+845 G
-854 HRAFNFSTSGG
+854 
-865 IYTWGQDPWGGNYDF
+865 
-880 ARNATSD
+880 
-887 RCLKHD
+887 
-893 IIYTNGKESFDRV
+893 V
-906 MQWLPTMFKYNG
+906 
-918 QETQR
+918 
-923 YGLIAQDLQQIDE
+923 IAQEVRDVLPE
-936 QYVKLVPGAP
+936 ASGSFTK
-946 IFEDEEYVD
+946 YVD
-955 EDGETKIR
+955 LPGPT
-963 SKQVGEKDGTYA
+963 QDGTPLREEERFYSVDYA
-975 LDINVLLTDMA
+975 GITALL
-986 CSMKYMGVQMQEQE
+986 VQAFKEMDEKI
-1000 TKIADQQKQIDEL
+1000 TKLEEQQKQIDEL
-1013 KELVQKILDN
+1013 KELV
-1023 K
+1023 

>member
-49 IETYDDEYSNA
+49 IETYNDEYSNA

-86 DKKYDNQG
+86 DKKYDNQE

-103 EDNDAGRLESVMLN
+103 ENNEAGRLESVMLN
-117 GVLGSRILNGD
+117 GVLGSRMLNGD

-143 VISYAPRN
+143 VISYAPRD

-165 DGSIDFPQY
+165 DGSIDYPQY

-207 QQSENTNIMMTTT
+207 QQAENTNIMMTTT

-267 SVYSKSETDKKFM
+267 SVYSKSETDNKFM

-304 SETEAKFLQAANN
+304 SETDAKFLQAANN

-368 LENDA
+368 IENDA
-373 KYLQVSNNLSDVADA
+373 KYLQVSNNLSDVSDA

-451 DVGSARTVLLVQGVQ
+451 NVAKARTNLGI
-466 CNSNIES
+466 NSTIENDAKYLQVSNNLSDVADVDTVKQNIGLDRFKQSPSETMIYPSS
-473 GAFNIFYSPNGA
+473 GQNPYRITIRPNG
-485 NSLRLANDGSWRVAN
+485 DWGTWRDDTGTWEPLKIVA
-500 SNGESIPLNVEN
+500 
-512 GGIGSTTAAGGRF
+512 
-525 NLELNKFGQRIG
+525 
-537 ETIVY
+537 
-542 SPDEKSYIT
+542 
-551 INNDNWGVYGI
+551 
-562 IDPSNNT
+562 
-569 SGWKPLLIGQGG
+569 GG
-581 TGATSDV
+581 TGATNKKD
-588 GARDNLGLGNGSSPQ
+588 ARLNLNIPAAYKIIPDGTNILGWFIENNESG
-603 FANLQLTRDEIGGGG
+603 FF
-618 WSSGTIS
+618 SSGENVINKPADGHGWWTYNFKIHLRNQEGKPEFGVVEATS
-625 FNSYANG
+625 EANIMYIIVLTNGQWPHGWFKIVRENDNVQLRDLKLTQYDTGFSGHLELYNIQNNNPKG
-632 LRKGYST
+632 LT
-639 MYNEYQ
+639 QLYNEFQ
-645 SDLFKTTISTGN
+645 DGVLKTTLRTGN
-657 DITGRVSYLQF
+657 LENNRNSYLQWD
-668 AENGTLSGANEI
+668 ENGSLWGVVNILSNDLYFGPHSVRKLHTRHGTMLVDGTA
-680 YLNSNL
+680 
-686 ISYGESL
+686 
-693 NLFNNTYD
+693 
-701 IQARLMTPVSP
+701 TPYYYTFGNPDGRRSVTEF
-712 AGAYSWVGSTVY
+712 GTVEDGWIFY
-724 NYLSGQVRFGGL
+724 GQVNRDLSKQLDVNGVIN
-736 ASGGD
+736 ASAFNQASD
-741 NGIDRAR
+741 RDLKENIEVISNAIDRVRA
-748 LYVARG
+748 
-754 GNSGIVGNI
+754 I
-763 DFYPDYGGWA
+763 
-773 SAGRGWYGNCIQGGW
+773 
-788 GLEDSHMGAPF
+788 
-799 WAQIV
+799 
-804 SSNDGGWSPIVT
+804 
-816 GGTSST
+816 
-822 GGYTLRAAFGCI
+822 GGYTYTLKE
-834 SNGNNA
+834 NGMPHA
-840 WPETT
+840 
-845 IKLLGDGRF
+845 G
-854 HRAFNFSTSGG
+854 
-865 IYTWGQDPWGGNYDF
+865 
-880 ARNATSD
+880 
-887 RCLKHD
+887 
-893 IIYTNGKESFDRV
+893 V
-906 MQWLPTMFKYNG
+906 
-918 QETQR
+918 
-923 YGLIAQDLQQIDE
+923 IAQEVRDVLPE
-936 QYVKLVPGAP
+936 ASGSFTK
-946 IFEDEEYVD
+946 YVD
-955 EDGETKIR
+955 LPGPT
-963 SKQVGEKDGTYA
+963 QDGTPLREEERFYSVDYA
-975 LDINVLLTDMA
+975 GITALL
-986 CSMKYMGVQMQEQE
+986 VQAFKEMDEKI
-1000 TKIADQQKQIDEL
+1000 TKLEEQQKQIDEL
-1013 KELVQKILDN
+1013 KELVQKLLDN

>member
-49 IETYDDEYSNA
+49 IETYNDEYSNA

-86 DKKYDNQG
+86 DKKYDNQE

-103 EDNDAGRLESVMLN
+103 ENNEAGRLESVMLN
-117 GVLGSRILNGD
+117 GVLGSRMLNGD

-143 VISYAPRN
+143 VISYAPRD

-165 DGSIDFPQY
+165 DGSIDYPQY

-207 QQSENTNIMMTTT
+207 QQAENTNIMMTTT

-267 SVYSKSETDKKFM
+267 SVYSKSETDNKFM

-304 SETEAKFLQAANN
+304 SETDAKFLQAANN

-368 LENDA
+368 IENDA
-373 KYLQVSNNLSDVADA
+373 KYLQVSNNLSDVSDA

-451 DVGSARTVLLVQGVQ
+451 NVAKARTNLGI
-466 CNSNIES
+466 NSTIENDAKYLQVSNNLSDVADVDTVKQNIGLDRFKQSPSETMIYPSS
-473 GAFNIFYSPNGA
+473 GPNPYRITIRPNG
-485 NSLRLANDGSWRVAN
+485 DWGTWRDDTGTWEPLKIVA
-500 SNGESIPLNVEN
+500 
-512 GGIGSTTAAGGRF
+512 
-525 NLELNKFGQRIG
+525 
-537 ETIVY
+537 
-542 SPDEKSYIT
+542 
-551 INNDNWGVYGI
+551 
-562 IDPSNNT
+562 
-569 SGWKPLLIGQGG
+569 GG
-581 TGATSDV
+581 TGATNKKD
-588 GARDNLGLGNGSSPQ
+588 ARLNLNIPAAYKIIPDGTNILGWFIENNESG
-603 FANLQLTRDEIGGGG
+603 FF
-618 WSSGTIS
+618 SSGENVINKPADGHGWWTYNFKIHLRNQEGKPEFGVVEATS
-625 FNSYANG
+625 AANIMYIIVLTNGQWPHGWFKIVRENDNVQLRDLKLTQYDTGFSGHLELYNIQNNNPKG
-632 LRKGYST
+632 LT
-639 MYNEYQ
+639 QLYNEFQYGV
-645 SDLFKTTISTGN
+645 LKTTLRTGN
-657 DITGRVSYLQF
+657 LENNRNSYLQWD
-668 AENGTLSGANEI
+668 ENGSLWGVVNILSNDLYFGPHSVRKLHTRHGTMLVDGTA
-680 YLNSNL
+680 
-686 ISYGESL
+686 
-693 NLFNNTYD
+693 
-701 IQARLMTPVSP
+701 TPYYYTFGNPDGRRSVTEF
-712 AGAYSWVGSTVY
+712 GTIEDGWIFY
-724 NYLSGQVRFGGL
+724 GQVNRDLSKQLDVNGVVN
-736 ASGGD
+736 ASAFNQASD
-741 NGIDRAR
+741 RDLKENIEVISNAIDRVRA
-748 LYVARG
+748 
-754 GNSGIVGNI
+754 I
-763 DFYPDYGGWA
+763 
-773 SAGRGWYGNCIQGGW
+773 
-788 GLEDSHMGAPF
+788 
-799 WAQIV
+799 
-804 SSNDGGWSPIVT
+804 
-816 GGTSST
+816 
-822 GGYTLRAAFGCI
+822 GGYTYTLKE
-834 SNGNNA
+834 NGMPHA
-840 WPETT
+840 
-845 IKLLGDGRF
+845 G
-854 HRAFNFSTSGG
+854 
-865 IYTWGQDPWGGNYDF
+865 
-880 ARNATSD
+880 
-887 RCLKHD
+887 
-893 IIYTNGKESFDRV
+893 V
-906 MQWLPTMFKYNG
+906 
-918 QETQR
+918 
-923 YGLIAQDLQQIDE
+923 IAQEVRDVLPE
-936 QYVKLVPGAP
+936 ASGSFTK
-946 IFEDEEYVD
+946 YVD
-955 EDGETKIR
+955 LPGPT
-963 SKQVGEKDGTYA
+963 QDGTPLREEERFYSVDYA
-975 LDINVLLTDMA
+975 GITALL
-986 CSMKYMGVQMQEQE
+986 VQAFKEMDEKI
-1000 TKIADQQKQIDEL
+1000 TKLEEQQKQIDEL
-1013 KELVQKILDN
+1013 KELVQKLLDN

>member
-49 IETYDDEYSNA
+49 IETYNDEYSNA

-86 DKKYDNQG
+86 DKKYDNQE

-103 EDNDAGRLESVMLN
+103 ENNEAGRLESVMLN
-117 GVLGSRILNGD
+117 GVLGSRMLNGD

-143 VISYAPRN
+143 VISYAPRD

-165 DGSIDFPQY
+165 DGSIDYPQY

-188 ASDIDN
+188 ACDIDN

-207 QQSENTNIMMTTT
+207 QQAENTNIMMTTT

-267 SVYSKSETDKKFM
+267 SVYSKSETDNKFM

-304 SETEAKFLQAANN
+304 SETDAKFLQAANN

-368 LENDA
+368 IENDA
-373 KYLQVSNNLSDVADA
+373 KYLQVSNNLSDVSDA

-451 DVGSARTVLLVQGVQ
+451 NVAKARTNLGI
-466 CNSNIES
+466 NSTIENDAKYLQVSNNLSDVADVDTVKQNIGLDRFKQSPSETMIYPSS
-473 GAFNIFYSPNGA
+473 GQNPYRITIRPNG
-485 NSLRLANDGSWRVAN
+485 DWGTWRDDTGTWEPLKIVA
-500 SNGESIPLNVEN
+500 
-512 GGIGSTTAAGGRF
+512 
-525 NLELNKFGQRIG
+525 
-537 ETIVY
+537 
-542 SPDEKSYIT
+542 
-551 INNDNWGVYGI
+551 
-562 IDPSNNT
+562 
-569 SGWKPLLIGQGG
+569 GG
-581 TGATSDV
+581 TGATNKKD
-588 GARDNLGLGNGSSPQ
+588 ARLNLNIPAAYKIIPDGTNILGWFIENNESG
-603 FANLQLTRDEIGGGG
+603 FF
-618 WSSGTIS
+618 SSGENVINKPADGHGWWTYNFKIHLRNQEGKPEFGVVEATS
-625 FNSYANG
+625 AANIMYIIVLTNGQWPHGWFKIVRENDNVQLRDLKLTQYDTGFSGHLELYNIQNNNPKG
-632 LRKGYST
+632 LT
-639 MYNEYQ
+639 QLYNEFQ
-645 SDLFKTTISTGN
+645 DGVLKTTLRTGN
-657 DITGRVSYLQF
+657 LENNRNSYLQWD
-668 AENGTLSGANEI
+668 ENGSLWGVVNILSNDLYFGPHSVRKLHTRHGTMLVDGTA
-680 YLNSNL
+680 
-686 ISYGESL
+686 
-693 NLFNNTYD
+693 
-701 IQARLMTPVSP
+701 TPYYYTFGNPDGRRSVTEF
-712 AGAYSWVGSTVY
+712 GTVEDGWIFY
-724 NYLSGQVRFGGL
+724 GQVNRDLSKQLDVNGVVN
-736 ASGGD
+736 ASAFNQASD
-741 NGIDRAR
+741 RDLKENIEVISNAIDRVRA
-748 LYVARG
+748 
-754 GNSGIVGNI
+754 I
-763 DFYPDYGGWA
+763 
-773 SAGRGWYGNCIQGGW
+773 
-788 GLEDSHMGAPF
+788 
-799 WAQIV
+799 
-804 SSNDGGWSPIVT
+804 
-816 GGTSST
+816 
-822 GGYTLRAAFGCI
+822 GGYTYTLKE
-834 SNGNNA
+834 NGMPHA
-840 WPETT
+840 
-845 IKLLGDGRF
+845 G
-854 HRAFNFSTSGG
+854 
-865 IYTWGQDPWGGNYDF
+865 
-880 ARNATSD
+880 
-887 RCLKHD
+887 
-893 IIYTNGKESFDRV
+893 V
-906 MQWLPTMFKYNG
+906 
-918 QETQR
+918 
-923 YGLIAQDLQQIDE
+923 IAQEVRDVLPE
-936 QYVKLVPGAP
+936 ASGSFTK
-946 IFEDEEYVD
+946 YVD
-955 EDGETKIR
+955 LPGPT
-963 SKQVGEKDGTYA
+963 QDGTPLREEERFYSVDYA
-975 LDINVLLTDMA
+975 GITALL
-986 CSMKYMGVQMQEQE
+986 VQAFKEMDEKI
-1000 TKIADQQKQIDEL
+1000 TKLEEQQKQIDEL
-1013 KELVQKILDN
+1013 KELVQKLLDN

>member
-49 IETYDDEYSNA
+49 IETYNDEYSNA

-86 DKKYDNQG
+86 DKKYDNQE

-103 EDNDAGRLESVMLN
+103 ENNEAGRLESVMLN
-117 GVLGSRILNGD
+117 GVLGSRMLNGD

-143 VISYAPRN
+143 VISYAPRD

-165 DGSIDFPQY
+165 DGSIDYPQY

-207 QQSENTNIMMTTT
+207 QQAENTNIMMTTT

-267 SVYSKSETDKKFM
+267 SVYSKSETDNKFM

-304 SETEAKFLQAANN
+304 SETDAKFLQAANN

-368 LENDA
+368 IENDA
-373 KYLQVSNNLSDVADA
+373 KYLQVSNNLSDVSDA

-451 DVGSARTVLLVQGVQ
+451 NVAKARTNLGI
-466 CNSNIES
+466 NSTIENDAKYLQVSNNLSDVADVDTVKQNIGLDRFKQSPSETMIYPSS
-473 GAFNIFYSPNGA
+473 GQNPYRITIRPNG
-485 NSLRLANDGSWRVAN
+485 DWGTWRDDTGTWEPLKIVA
-500 SNGESIPLNVEN
+500 
-512 GGIGSTTAAGGRF
+512 
-525 NLELNKFGQRIG
+525 
-537 ETIVY
+537 
-542 SPDEKSYIT
+542 
-551 INNDNWGVYGI
+551 
-562 IDPSNNT
+562 
-569 SGWKPLLIGQGG
+569 GG
-581 TGATSDV
+581 TGATNKKD
-588 GARDNLGLGNGSSPQ
+588 ARLNLNIPAAYKIIPDGTNILGWLIENNESGV
-603 FANLQLTRDEIGGGG
+603 F
-618 WSSGTIS
+618 SSGENVINKPADGHGWWTYNFKIHLRNQEGKPDFGVVEATS
-625 FNSYANG
+625 AANIMYIIVLTNGQWPHGWFKIVRENDNVQLRDLKLTQYDTGFSGHLELYNIQNNNPKG
-632 LRKGYST
+632 LT
-639 MYNEYQ
+639 QLYNEFQ
-645 SDLFKTTISTGN
+645 DGVLKTTLRTGN
-657 DITGRVSYLQF
+657 LENNRNSYLQWD
-668 AENGTLSGANEI
+668 ENGSLWGVVNILSNDLYFGPHSVRKLHTRHATM
-680 YLNSNL
+680 LVD
-686 ISYGESL
+686 G
-693 NLFNNTYD
+693 T
-701 IQARLMTPVSP
+701 ATPYYYTFGNPDGRRSVTEF
-712 AGAYSWVGSTVY
+712 GTVEDGWIFY
-724 NYLSGQVRFGGL
+724 GQVNRDLSKQLDVNGVVN
-736 ASGGD
+736 ASAFNQASD
-741 NGIDRAR
+741 RDLKENIEVISNAIDRVRA
-748 LYVARG
+748 
-754 GNSGIVGNI
+754 I
-763 DFYPDYGGWA
+763 
-773 SAGRGWYGNCIQGGW
+773 
-788 GLEDSHMGAPF
+788 
-799 WAQIV
+799 
-804 SSNDGGWSPIVT
+804 
-816 GGTSST
+816 
-822 GGYTLRAAFGCI
+822 GGYTYTLKE
-834 SNGNNA
+834 NGMPHA
-840 WPETT
+840 
-845 IKLLGDGRF
+845 G
-854 HRAFNFSTSGG
+854 
-865 IYTWGQDPWGGNYDF
+865 
-880 ARNATSD
+880 
-887 RCLKHD
+887 
-893 IIYTNGKESFDRV
+893 V
-906 MQWLPTMFKYNG
+906 
-918 QETQR
+918 
-923 YGLIAQDLQQIDE
+923 IAQEVRDVLPE
-936 QYVKLVPGAP
+936 ASGSFTK
-946 IFEDEEYVD
+946 YVD
-955 EDGETKIR
+955 LPGPT
-963 SKQVGEKDGTYA
+963 QDGTPLREEERFYSVDYA
-975 LDINVLLTDMA
+975 GITALL
-986 CSMKYMGVQMQEQE
+986 VQAFKEMDEKI
-1000 TKIADQQKQIDEL
+1000 TKLEEQQKQIDEL
-1013 KELVQKILDN
+1013 KELVQKLLDN